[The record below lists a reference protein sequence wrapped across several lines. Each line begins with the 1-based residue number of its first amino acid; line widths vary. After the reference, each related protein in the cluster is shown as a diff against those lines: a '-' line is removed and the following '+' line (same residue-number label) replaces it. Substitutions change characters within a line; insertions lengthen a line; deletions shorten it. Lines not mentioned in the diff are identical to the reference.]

1 MPFFPKPRRRPAP
14 ADAGISTTDAAP
26 RPFRPHP
33 ATGTQPAGRPRFL
46 RGERNESPFRDD
58 RPRRE
63 DRPRDGRRPAGDF
76 PRAGRPAERRDAR
89 PGSRPRNEAL
99 QDPWVDG
106 QPRFLPMSRAE
117 MQALGWKELDVLLV
131 NGDAYVDHPAF
142 GPVLLGRWLVAHG
155 FRVGIVAQPR
165 WQSPDDLLVMGRPR
179 LFVGVSAGAL
189 DSMLAHY
196 TAFRKKRHDDAYT
209 PGGKAGARPNRAC
222 LVYANL
228 ARQAFPGLPVILGG
242 IEASLRRTTH
252 YDFWTDSL
260 RRSILLDA
268 KADLLIYGM
277 GELAMLECARRLAEG
292 KSLHGIDGTA
302 WLARV
307 DENNVPVDL
316 PEEWLDLPRM
326 QLPSHEAVQAEATE
340 LLRLTQMLEQ
350 QVHRQNAWAQQMVGD
365 RALVLAPPA
374 RPLTTEEMDQIY
386 ALPYARSAHPR
397 YREPIPADEMLR
409 TSITSHRGCGGGCS
423 FCSLALHQGRRI
435 SSRSQGS
442 ILAEARKL
450 VAQSRRG
457 QVAIS
462 DVGGP
467 TANMWQAHCA
477 LDDATAAK
485 AEPGARPSSRC
496 RRSSCCYPTV
506 CKSFI
511 TPQMQHVGL
520 LREVAA
526 LPGVRQVRVAS
537 GVRADLALNDP
548 EALAAYTGEFTG
560 GQLKVAPEHCA
571 ARVLDLM
578 RKPGMEVFEAFLQSF
593 VEQSR
598 LAGREQYVVPYM
610 MSAFPG
616 CTDEDMHELARWL
629 QQRHWSPQ
637 QTQCFIPTPGSI
649 ATAMYY
655 CGRNEDGEEIYVARS
670 DADRLRQHRILMPD
684 FGRMPEHG
692 SHAGTEDAGEG
703 HPRGPRRENTTERW
717 RDERRSA
724 DGLAPRHEGRRDFRE
739 DRKPPFSAAA
749 ADDDGQPFRKE
760 GFRPRNFHDRD
771 GSEGQ
776 DERKRRAPFARFND
790 EREGA
795 PRRDFRRP
803 DRDGFRKP
811 AFRQDADKPFR
822 PRPFPDAARDGDEAP
837 QTRPSFRRDGQDERP
852 FRPRGDRF
860 VNRDGEEGQRPFRP
874 RPVPAA
880 AAGDDGQPFRKE
892 GLRPRRFHDRDGH
905 EGQDG
910 WKRPRSFARFD
921 DEREGAPRRDF
932 RRPDRDGFRKPSFRQ
947 DADKPFRP
955 RPFPDAARDG
965 GEAPQDRPAFRRDGQ
980 DERPFRPRGDRF
992 MDRDGEE
999 GQRPFRPRPVPAAAA
1014 DDDGQPFRKDGFRP
1028 RRFHD
1033 RDGHEGQDGWKRPR
1047 SLARFDN
1054 EQDEA
1059 PRRDFR
1065 RPERDGFRK
1074 PAFRQDADKP
1084 FRPRPF
1090 PDAPRDGDEAPQAR
1104 PAFRRDG
1111 QGDRPFRPRGDRFV
1125 SRDGEEG
1132 QRPFRP
1138 RRDDDGR
1145 SFRKDG
1151 FRPRNFHDRDGSEGQ
1166 DERKRRAPFP
1176 RFDDGQGGA
1185 PQRDFR
1191 RPERDGFRKPGFRQ
1205 DADKPFRKNAFRRDG
1220 KPAFGARRRDRGFDG
1235 PALNDD
1241 EE

>member
-14 ADAGISTTDAAP
+14 ADTDISTTDAAP
-26 RPFRPHP
+26 RPFRPRP
-33 ATGTQPAGRPRFL
+33 ATGTQPADRPRFQ
-46 RGERNESPFRDD
+46 REERNEFSSRDD

-63 DRPRDGRRPAGDF
+63 DRPRDGRRPAGAF
-76 PRAGRPAERRDAR
+76 PRAGRPADRRDAR
-89 PGSRPRNEAL
+89 PGSRSRNEAF

-302 WLARV
+302 WLAKV

-374 RPLTTEEMDQIY
+374 RPLTTEEMDKIY
-386 ALPYARSAHPR
+386 ALPYARAAHPR

-435 SSRSQGS
+435 SSRSQES

-477 LDDATAAK
+477 LDDATSAK

-629 QQRHWSPQ
+629 QERHWSPQ

-684 FGRMPEHG
+684 FGRMPERG
-692 SHAGTEDAGEG
+692 GHADAEDAGEG
-703 HPRGPRRENTTERW
+703 HHREPRRENTTERW

-739 DRKPPFSAAA
+739 DRKPPF
-749 ADDDGQPFRKE
+749 
-760 GFRPRNFHDRD
+760 PRFD
-771 GSEGQ
+771 
-776 DERKRRAPFARFND
+776 D
-790 EREGA
+790 ERESA
-795 PRRDFRRP
+795 PRRDFRHP

-811 AFRQDADKPFR
+811 GFRQDVDKPFR

-837 QTRPSFRRDGQDERP
+837 QARPSFRRDGQDERPFRPRRDDEGQPFRKDGFRPRRFNDRDGSEGQDAWKRPRPFARFDDEQDEAPRRDFRRPDRDGFRKPGFRQDADKPFRPRPFPDAAHDGDEAPQARPSFRRDGQDERP

-860 VNRDGEEGQRPFRP
+860 VDRDGEEARRPFRP
-874 RPVPAA
+874 RRDD
-880 AAGDDGQPFRKE
+880 DDGRPFRKD
-892 GLRPRRFHDRDGH
+892 GFRPRRFNDRDGN
-905 EGQDG
+905 EGQDA
-910 WKRPRSFARFD
+910 WKRPRPFARFD
-921 DEREGAPRRDF
+921 DEQDEAPRRDF
-932 RRPDRDGFRKPSFRQ
+932 RRPDRDGFRKPGFRQ

-955 RPFPDAARDG
+955 RPFPDAAHDG
-965 GEAPQDRPAFRRDGQ
+965 DEAPQARPSFRRDGQ

-992 MDRDGEE
+992 VDRDGEE
-999 GQRPFRPRPVPAAAA
+999 ARRPFRPRR
-1014 DDDGQPFRKDGFRP
+1014 DDEGRPFRKDGFRP
-1028 RRFHD
+1028 RRFND
-1033 RDGHEGQDGWKRPR
+1033 RDGNEGQDGQKRRAPFP
-1047 SLARFDN
+1047 RFD
-1054 EQDEA
+1054 DEREGA

-1074 PAFRQDADKP
+1074 
-1084 FRPRPF
+1084 
-1090 PDAPRDGDEAPQAR
+1090 
-1104 PAFRRDG
+1104 
-1111 QGDRPFRPRGDRFV
+1111 
-1125 SRDGEEG
+1125 S
-1132 QRPFRP
+1132 
-1138 RRDDDGR
+1138 
-1145 SFRKDG
+1145 
-1151 FRPRNFHDRDGSEGQ
+1151 
-1166 DERKRRAPFP
+1166 
-1176 RFDDGQGGA
+1176 
-1185 PQRDFR
+1185 
-1191 RPERDGFRKPGFRQ
+1191 GFRQ
-1205 DADKPFRKNAFRRDG
+1205 DADKPFHKNTFRRDG
-1220 KPAFGARRRDRGFDG
+1220 KPAFGSRRRDRGFDG

>member
-14 ADAGISTTDAAP
+14 ADTDISTTDAAP
-26 RPFRPHP
+26 RPFRPRP
-33 ATGTQPAGRPRFL
+33 ATGTQPADHPRFQ
-46 RGERNESPFRDD
+46 REERNEFSSRDD

-63 DRPRDGRRPAGDF
+63 DRPRDGRRPAGAF
-76 PRAGRPAERRDAR
+76 PRAGRPADRRDAR
-89 PGSRPRNEAL
+89 PGSRSRNEAF

-302 WLARV
+302 WLAKV

-365 RALVLAPPA
+365 HALVLAPPA
-374 RPLTTEEMDQIY
+374 RPLTTEEMDKIY
-386 ALPYARSAHPR
+386 ALPYARAAHPR

-435 SSRSQGS
+435 SSRSQES

-477 LDDATAAK
+477 LDDATSAK

-629 QQRHWSPQ
+629 QERHWSPQ

-684 FGRMPEHG
+684 FGRMPERG
-692 SHAGTEDAGEG
+692 GHADAEDAGEG
-703 HPRGPRRENTTERW
+703 HHREPRRENTTERW

-724 DGLAPRHEGRRDFRE
+724 DGLAPRNEGRRDFR
-739 DRKPPFSAAA
+739 
-749 ADDDGQPFRKE
+749 
-760 GFRPRNFHDRD
+760 H
-771 GSEGQ
+771 
-776 DERKRRAPFARFND
+776 
-790 EREGA
+790 
-795 PRRDFRRP
+795 P

-811 AFRQDADKPFR
+811 GFRQDVDKPFR

-837 QTRPSFRRDGQDERP
+837 QARPSFRRAGQDERPFRPRGDRFVDREGEEGRRPFRPRRDDEGQPFRKDGFRPRRFNDSDGSEGQDAWKRPRPFARFDDEQEGAPRRDFRHPDRDGFRKPGFRQDADKPFRPRPFPDASRDGDEAPQARPSFRRDGQDERP

-860 VNRDGEEGQRPFRP
+860 VDRDGEEARRPFRP
-874 RPVPAA
+874 RRD
-880 AAGDDGQPFRKE
+880 DDGRPFRKD
-892 GLRPRRFHDRDGH
+892 GFRPRRFNDRDGN
-905 EGQDG
+905 EGQDA
-910 WKRPRSFARFD
+910 WKRPRPFARFD
-921 DEREGAPRRDF
+921 DEQEGAPRRDF
-932 RRPDRDGFRKPSFRQ
+932 RHPDRDGFRKPGFRQ

-955 RPFPDAARDG
+955 RPFPDASRDG
-965 GEAPQDRPAFRRDGQ
+965 DEAPQARPSFRRDGQ

-992 MDRDGEE
+992 VDRDGEE
-999 GQRPFRPRPVPAAAA
+999 ARRPFRPRH
-1014 DDDGQPFRKDGFRP
+1014 DDEGRPFRKDGFRP
-1028 RRFHD
+1028 RRFND
-1033 RDGHEGQDGWKRPR
+1033 RDGNEGQDG
-1047 SLARFDN
+1047 
-1054 EQDEA
+1054 Q
-1059 PRRDFR
+1059 
-1065 RPERDGFRK
+1065 
-1074 PAFRQDADKP
+1074 
-1084 FRPRPF
+1084 
-1090 PDAPRDGDEAPQAR
+1090 
-1104 PAFRRDG
+1104 
-1111 QGDRPFRPRGDRFV
+1111 
-1125 SRDGEEG
+1125 
-1132 QRPFRP
+1132 
-1138 RRDDDGR
+1138 
-1145 SFRKDG
+1145 
-1151 FRPRNFHDRDGSEGQ
+1151 
-1166 DERKRRAPFP
+1166 KRRAPFP
-1176 RFDDGQGGA
+1176 RFDDEREGA
-1185 PQRDFR
+1185 PRRDFR

-1205 DADKPFRKNAFRRDG
+1205 DADKPFRKNSFRRDG
-1220 KPAFGARRRDRGFDG
+1220 KPAFGSRRRDRDFDG
-1235 PALNDD
+1235 PALNHD

>member
-14 ADAGISTTDAAP
+14 ADTDISTTDAAP
-26 RPFRPHP
+26 RPFRPRP
-33 ATGTQPAGRPRFL
+33 ATGTQPADRSRFQ
-46 RGERNESPFRDD
+46 REERNEFSSRDD

-63 DRPRDGRRPAGDF
+63 DRPRDGRRPAGAF
-76 PRAGRPAERRDAR
+76 PRAGRPADRRDAR
-89 PGSRPRNEAL
+89 PGSRSRNEAF

-302 WLARV
+302 WLAKV
-307 DENNVPVDL
+307 DEDNVPVDL

-374 RPLTTEEMDQIY
+374 RPLTTEEMDKIY
-386 ALPYARSAHPR
+386 ALPYARAAHPR

-435 SSRSQGS
+435 SSRSQES

-477 LDDATAAK
+477 LDDATSAK

-629 QQRHWSPQ
+629 QERHWSPQ

-684 FGRMPEHG
+684 FGRMPERG
-692 SHAGTEDAGEG
+692 GHADAEDAGEG
-703 HPRGPRRENTTERW
+703 HHREPRRENTTERW

-724 DGLAPRHEGRRDFRE
+724 DGLASRHEGRRDFRE
-739 DRKPPFSAAA
+739 DRKPPFPRFDDERESAPRRDFRHPDRDGFRKPGFRQDVDKPFRPRPFPDAA
-749 ADDDGQPFRKE
+749 RDGDEAPQARPSFRRDGQDERPFRPRGDRFVDREGEEGRRPFRPRRDDEGQPFRKD
-760 GFRPRNFHDRD
+760 GFRPRRFNDRD

-776 DERKRRAPFARFND
+776 DAWKRPRPFARFDD
-790 EREGA
+790 EQDEA

-811 AFRQDADKPFR
+811 GFRQDADKPFR

-837 QTRPSFRRDGQDERP
+837 QARPSFRRDGQDERPFRPRGDRFVDREGEEGRRPFRPRRDDDGQPFRKDGFRPRRFNDRDGNEGQDAWKRPRPFARFDDEQDEAPRRDFRRPDRDGFRKPGFRQDADKPFRPRPFPDAARDGDEAPQARPSFRRDGQDERP

-860 VNRDGEEGQRPFRP
+860 VNRDGEEARRSFRPRHDDEGRPFRK
-874 RPVPAA
+874 
-880 AAGDDGQPFRKE
+880 DDF
-892 GLRPRRFHDRDGH
+892 RPRRFNDRDGN

-910 WKRPRSFARFD
+910 QKRRAPFPRFD

-932 RRPDRDGFRKPSFRQ
+932 RRP
-947 DADKPFRP
+947 
-955 RPFPDAARDG
+955 
-965 GEAPQDRPAFRRDGQ
+965 
-980 DERPFRPRGDRF
+980 
-992 MDRDGEE
+992 
-999 GQRPFRPRPVPAAAA
+999 
-1014 DDDGQPFRKDGFRP
+1014 
-1028 RRFHD
+1028 
-1033 RDGHEGQDGWKRPR
+1033 
-1047 SLARFDN
+1047 
-1054 EQDEA
+1054 
-1059 PRRDFR
+1059 
-1065 RPERDGFRK
+1065 ERDGF
-1074 PAFRQDADKP
+1074 
-1084 FRPRPF
+1084 
-1090 PDAPRDGDEAPQAR
+1090 G
-1104 PAFRRDG
+1104 
-1111 QGDRPFRPRGDRFV
+1111 
-1125 SRDGEEG
+1125 
-1132 QRPFRP
+1132 
-1138 RRDDDGR
+1138 
-1145 SFRKDG
+1145 
-1151 FRPRNFHDRDGSEGQ
+1151 
-1166 DERKRRAPFP
+1166 
-1176 RFDDGQGGA
+1176 
-1185 PQRDFR
+1185 
-1191 RPERDGFRKPGFRQ
+1191 KPGFRQ
-1205 DADKPFRKNAFRRDG
+1205 DADKPFRKNSFRRDG
-1220 KPAFGARRRDRGFDG
+1220 KPAFGSRRRDRGFDG

>member
-14 ADAGISTTDAAP
+14 ADTDISTTDAAP
-26 RPFRPHP
+26 RPFRPRP
-33 ATGTQPAGRPRFL
+33 ATGTQPADRSRFQC
-46 RGERNESPFRDD
+46 EKRNEFSSRDD

-63 DRPRDGRRPAGDF
+63 DRPRDGRRPAGAF
-76 PRAGRPAERRDAR
+76 PRAGRPADRRDAR
-89 PGSRPRNEAL
+89 PGSRSRNEAF

-302 WLARV
+302 WLAKV

-374 RPLTTEEMDQIY
+374 RPLTTEEMDKIY
-386 ALPYARSAHPR
+386 ALPYARAAHPR

-435 SSRSQGS
+435 SSRSQES

-477 LDDATAAK
+477 LDDATSAK

-629 QQRHWSPQ
+629 QERHWSPQ

-684 FGRMPEHG
+684 FGRMPERG
-692 SHAGTEDAGEG
+692 GHADAEDAGEG
-703 HPRGPRRENTTERW
+703 HRREPRRENTTERW

-724 DGLAPRHEGRRDFRE
+724 DGLASRHEGRRDFRE
-739 DRKPPFSAAA
+739 DRKPPFPRFDDERESAPRRDFRHPDRDGFRKPGFRQDVDKPFRPRPFPDAA
-749 ADDDGQPFRKE
+749 RDGDEAPQARPSFRRDGQDERPFRPRGDRFVDREGEEARRPFRPRRDDDDGRPFRKD
-760 GFRPRNFHDRD
+760 GFRPRRFNDSD

-776 DERKRRAPFARFND
+776 DAWKRPRPFARFDD
-790 EREGA
+790 EQDEA

-811 AFRQDADKPFR
+811 GFRQDADKPFR

-837 QTRPSFRRDGQDERP
+837 QARPSFRRDGQDERP

-860 VNRDGEEGQRPFRP
+860 VDRDGEEARRPFRP
-874 RPVPAA
+874 RRD
-880 AAGDDGQPFRKE
+880 DDGQPFRKD
-892 GLRPRRFHDRDGH
+892 GFRPRRFNDRDGS
-905 EGQDG
+905 EGQDA
-910 WKRPRSFARFD
+910 WKRPRPFARFD
-921 DEREGAPRRDF
+921 DEQDEAPRRDF
-932 RRPDRDGFRKPSFRQ
+932 RRPDRDGFRKPGFRQ

-965 GEAPQDRPAFRRDGQ
+965 DEAPQARPSFRRDGQ

-992 MDRDGEE
+992 VDRDGEE
-999 GQRPFRPRPVPAAAA
+999 ARRPFRPRR
-1014 DDDGQPFRKDGFRP
+1014 DDEGRPFRKDGFRP
-1028 RRFHD
+1028 RRFND
-1033 RDGHEGQDGWKRPR
+1033 RDGNEGQDGP
-1047 SLARFDN
+1047 
-1054 EQDEA
+1054 
-1059 PRRDFR
+1059 
-1065 RPERDGFRK
+1065 
-1074 PAFRQDADKP
+1074 
-1084 FRPRPF
+1084 
-1090 PDAPRDGDEAPQAR
+1090 
-1104 PAFRRDG
+1104 
-1111 QGDRPFRPRGDRFV
+1111 
-1125 SRDGEEG
+1125 
-1132 QRPFRP
+1132 
-1138 RRDDDGR
+1138 
-1145 SFRKDG
+1145 
-1151 FRPRNFHDRDGSEGQ
+1151 
-1166 DERKRRAPFP
+1166 KRRAPFP
-1176 RFDDGQGGA
+1176 RFDDEREGA
-1185 PQRDFR
+1185 PRRDFR

-1205 DADKPFRKNAFRRDG
+1205 DADKPFRKNSFRRDG
-1220 KPAFGARRRDRGFDG
+1220 KPAFGSRRRDRGFDG

>member
-33 ATGTQPAGRPRFL
+33 ATGTQPAGRPRFQ
-46 RGERNESPFRDD
+46 RGERHESPFRDD

-89 PGSRPRNEAL
+89 PGSRSRNEAL

-209 PGGKAGARPNRAC
+209 PGGRAGARPNRAC

-302 WLARV
+302 WLAKV

-511 TPQMQHVGL
+511 TPQMQHVSL

-655 CGRNEDGEEIYVARS
+655 CGRNEAGEEIYVARS

-692 SHAGTEDAGEG
+692 SHAGAEDAGEG

-724 DGLAPRHEGRRDFRE
+724 DGLARRHEGRRDFRE
-739 DRKPPFSAAA
+739 DRQPPFSTAA
-749 ADDDGQPFRKE
+749 ADDDGQPFRKD
-760 GFRPRNFHDRD
+760 GFRTRRFHDRD
-771 GSEGQ
+771 GDKGR
-776 DERKRRAPFARFND
+776 DAWRRPRPFARFDD
-790 EREGA
+790 EQDEA
-795 PRRDFRRP
+795 PRRDFRHP

-811 AFRQDADKPFR
+811 AFRQDADKTSGPVPSPMPPETVTGPRR
-822 PRPFPDAARDGDEAP
+822 PGPRSVRMPRKGVPSGPVATVSWTAMGKKASVPSGRAPSPRLLRTTPASLSARTASVLGTSTTATP
-837 QTRPSFRRDGQDERP
+837 AKARTNGNAVRPSPASMTSRTKPPAVISADPSATASASTLSGRMPTSPSGPVATVSWTAMGKKASVPFGRAPSPRLLRTTPASLSARTASVPGTSTTATPAKARTNGNAVRP
-852 FRPRGDRF
+852 SPASMASRMRPPAATSAAPNATAFASPPSGRMPTSPSG
-860 VNRDGEEGQRPFRP
+860 
-874 RPVPAA
+874 PVPSLMPH
-880 AAGDDGQPFRKE
+880 GMMV
-892 GLRPRRFHDRDGH
+892 RPRRPG
-905 EGQDG
+905 
-910 WKRPRSFARFD
+910 PRSARMP
-921 DEREGAPRRDF
+921 RKGVPSGPVATVSWTAMGKKASVLSGRAPSLRLLRTTTASLSARRVSVPGASMTATATKGRTN
-932 RRPDRDGFRKPSFRQ
+932 GS
-947 DADKPFRP
+947 
-955 RPFPDAARDG
+955 
-965 GEAPQDRPAFRRDGQ
+965 
-980 DERPFRPRGDRF
+980 
-992 MDRDGEE
+992 
-999 GQRPFRPRPVPAAAA
+999 VPAPLPASMTGRTRPPAATSA
-1014 DDDGQPFRKDGFRP
+1014 DPSATAFASPASGRMRTSPSARTPSAGTASP
-1028 RRFHD
+1028 PSAPAV
-1033 RDGHEGQDGWKRPR
+1033 GTR
-1047 SLARFDN
+1047 SLT
-1054 EQDEA
+1054 
-1059 PRRDFR
+1059 
-1065 RPERDGFRK
+1065 
-1074 PAFRQDADKP
+1074 
-1084 FRPRPF
+1084 
-1090 PDAPRDGDEAPQAR
+1090 
-1104 PAFRRDG
+1104 
-1111 QGDRPFRPRGDRFV
+1111 
-1125 SRDGEEG
+1125 
-1132 QRPFRP
+1132 
-1138 RRDDDGR
+1138 
-1145 SFRKDG
+1145 
-1151 FRPRNFHDRDGSEGQ
+1151 
-1166 DERKRRAPFP
+1166 
-1176 RFDDGQGGA
+1176 
-1185 PQRDFR
+1185 
-1191 RPERDGFRKPGFRQ
+1191 
-1205 DADKPFRKNAFRRDG
+1205 
-1220 KPAFGARRRDRGFDG
+1220 ARR
-1235 PALNDD
+1235 
-1241 EE
+1241 

>member
-14 ADAGISTTDAAP
+14 ADTDISTTDAAP
-26 RPFRPHP
+26 RPFRPRP
-33 ATGTQPAGRPRFL
+33 ATGTQPADRPRFQ
-46 RGERNESPFRDD
+46 REERNEFSSRDD

-63 DRPRDGRRPAGDF
+63 DRPRDGRRSAGAF
-76 PRAGRPAERRDAR
+76 PRAGRPADRRDAR
-89 PGSRPRNEAL
+89 PGSRSRNEAF

-302 WLARV
+302 WLAKV

-374 RPLTTEEMDQIY
+374 RPLTTEEMDKIY
-386 ALPYARSAHPR
+386 ALPYARAAHPR

-435 SSRSQGS
+435 SSRSQES

-477 LDDATAAK
+477 LDDATSAK

-629 QQRHWSPQ
+629 QERHWSPQ

-655 CGRNEDGEEIYVARS
+655 CGRNEHGEEIYVARS

-684 FGRMPEHG
+684 FGRMPERG
-692 SHAGTEDAGEG
+692 GHADAEDASEG
-703 HPRGPRRENTTERW
+703 HHREPRRENTTERW

-724 DGLAPRHEGRRDFRE
+724 DGLASRHEGRRDFRE
-739 DRKPPFSAAA
+739 DRKPPFPRFDDERESAPRRDFRHPDRDGFRKPGFRQDVDKPFRPRPFPDAA
-749 ADDDGQPFRKE
+749 RDGDDAPQARPSFRRDGQDERPFRPRGDRFVDRDGEEARRPFRPRRDDEGQPFRKD
-760 GFRPRNFHDRD
+760 GFRPRRFNDRD

-776 DERKRRAPFARFND
+776 DAWKRPRPFARFDD
-790 EREGA
+790 EQEGA

-803 DRDGFRKP
+803 DRDGFRKLG
-811 AFRQDADKPFR
+811 FRQDADKPFR

-837 QTRPSFRRDGQDERP
+837 QARPSFRRDGQDERPFRPRGDRFVDRDGEEARRPFRPRRDDDGQPFRKDGFRPRRFNDSDGGEGQDAWKPPRPFARFDDEQEGAPRRDFRRPDRDGFRKPGFRQDAAKPFRPRPFPDAARDGDEAPQARPSFRRDGQDERP

-860 VNRDGEEGQRPFRP
+860 VNRDGEEARRPFRP
-874 RPVPAA
+874 R
-880 AAGDDGQPFRKE
+880 R
-892 GLRPRRFHDRDGH
+892 
-905 EGQDG
+905 
-910 WKRPRSFARFD
+910 D
-921 DEREGAPRRDF
+921 DEGR
-932 RRPDRDGFRKPSFRQ
+932 
-947 DADKPFRP
+947 
-955 RPFPDAARDG
+955 
-965 GEAPQDRPAFRRDGQ
+965 
-980 DERPFRPRGDRF
+980 
-992 MDRDGEE
+992 
-999 GQRPFRPRPVPAAAA
+999 
-1014 DDDGQPFRKDGFRP
+1014 PFRKDGFRP
-1028 RRFHD
+1028 RRFND
-1033 RDGHEGQDGWKRPR
+1033 SDGNEGQDG
-1047 SLARFDN
+1047 
-1054 EQDEA
+1054 Q
-1059 PRRDFR
+1059 
-1065 RPERDGFRK
+1065 
-1074 PAFRQDADKP
+1074 
-1084 FRPRPF
+1084 
-1090 PDAPRDGDEAPQAR
+1090 
-1104 PAFRRDG
+1104 
-1111 QGDRPFRPRGDRFV
+1111 
-1125 SRDGEEG
+1125 
-1132 QRPFRP
+1132 
-1138 RRDDDGR
+1138 
-1145 SFRKDG
+1145 
-1151 FRPRNFHDRDGSEGQ
+1151 
-1166 DERKRRAPFP
+1166 KRRAPFP
-1176 RFDDGQGGA
+1176 RFDDERDGA
-1185 PQRDFR
+1185 PRRDFR

-1205 DADKPFRKNAFRRDG
+1205 DADKPFRKNTFRRDG
-1220 KPAFGARRRDRGFDG
+1220 KPAFGSRRRDRGFDG

>member
-14 ADAGISTTDAAP
+14 ADTDISTTDAAP
-26 RPFRPHP
+26 RPFRPRP
-33 ATGTQPAGRPRFL
+33 ATGTQPADRPRFQ
-46 RGERNESPFRDD
+46 REERNEFSSRDD

-63 DRPRDGRRPAGDF
+63 DRPRDGRRPAGAF
-76 PRAGRPAERRDAR
+76 PRAGRPADRRDAR
-89 PGSRPRNEAL
+89 PGSRSRNEAF

-165 WQSPDDLLVMGRPR
+165 WQSPDDLLVVGRPR

-302 WLARV
+302 WLAKV

-374 RPLTTEEMDQIY
+374 RPLTTEEMDKIY
-386 ALPYARSAHPR
+386 ALPYARAAHPR

-435 SSRSQGS
+435 SSRSQES

-477 LDDATAAK
+477 LDDATSAK

-629 QQRHWSPQ
+629 QERHWSPQ

-684 FGRMPEHG
+684 FGRMPERG
-692 SHAGTEDAGEG
+692 GHADAEDAGEG
-703 HPRGPRRENTTERW
+703 HHREPRRENTTERW

-724 DGLAPRHEGRRDFRE
+724 DGLAPRNEGRRDFRE
-739 DRKPPFSAAA
+739 DRKPPFPRFDDERESAPRRDFRHPDRDGFRKPGFRQDADKPFRPRPFPDAA
-749 ADDDGQPFRKE
+749 RNGDEAPQAHPSFRRDGQDERPFRPRGDRFVDREGEEARRPFRPRRDDDDGRPFRKD
-760 GFRPRNFHDRD
+760 GFRPRRFNDRD
-771 GSEGQ
+771 GNEGQ
-776 DERKRRAPFARFND
+776 DAWKRPRPFARFDD
-790 EREGA
+790 EQDEA

-811 AFRQDADKPFR
+811 GFRQDADKPFR

-837 QTRPSFRRDGQDERP
+837 QARPSFRRDGQDERP

-860 VNRDGEEGQRPFRP
+860 VDRDGEEGRRPFRP
-874 RPVPAA
+874 RR
-880 AAGDDGQPFRKE
+880 DDEGQPFRKD
-892 GLRPRRFHDRDGH
+892 GFRPRRFNDRDGS
-905 EGQDG
+905 EGQDA
-910 WKRPRSFARFD
+910 WKRPRPFARFD
-921 DEREGAPRRDF
+921 DEQDEAPRRDF
-932 RRPDRDGFRKPSFRQ
+932 RRPDRDGFRKPGFRQ

-955 RPFPDAARDG
+955 RPFPDAAHDG
-965 GEAPQDRPAFRRDGQ
+965 DEAPQARPSFRRDGQ
-980 DERPFRPRGDRF
+980 DERPFRPR
-992 MDRDGEE
+992 RDDE
-999 GQRPFRPRPVPAAAA
+999 GR
-1014 DDDGQPFRKDGFRP
+1014 PFRKDGFRP
-1028 RRFHD
+1028 RRFND
-1033 RDGHEGQDGWKRPR
+1033 RDGNEGQDG
-1047 SLARFDN
+1047 
-1054 EQDEA
+1054 Q
-1059 PRRDFR
+1059 
-1065 RPERDGFRK
+1065 
-1074 PAFRQDADKP
+1074 
-1084 FRPRPF
+1084 
-1090 PDAPRDGDEAPQAR
+1090 
-1104 PAFRRDG
+1104 
-1111 QGDRPFRPRGDRFV
+1111 
-1125 SRDGEEG
+1125 
-1132 QRPFRP
+1132 
-1138 RRDDDGR
+1138 
-1145 SFRKDG
+1145 
-1151 FRPRNFHDRDGSEGQ
+1151 
-1166 DERKRRAPFP
+1166 KRRAPFP
-1176 RFDDGQGGA
+1176 RFDDEREGA
-1185 PQRDFR
+1185 PRRDFR

-1205 DADKPFRKNAFRRDG
+1205 DADKPFHKNTFRRDG
-1220 KPAFGARRRDRGFDG
+1220 KPAFGSRRRDRGFDG

>member
-1 MPFFPKPRRRPAP
+1 
-14 ADAGISTTDAAP
+14 
-26 RPFRPHP
+26 
-33 ATGTQPAGRPRFL
+33 
-46 RGERNESPFRDD
+46 
-58 RPRRE
+58 
-63 DRPRDGRRPAGDF
+63 
-76 PRAGRPAERRDAR
+76 
-89 PGSRPRNEAL
+89 
-99 QDPWVDG
+99 
-106 QPRFLPMSRAE
+106 MSRAE

-302 WLARV
+302 WLAKV

-374 RPLTTEEMDQIY
+374 RPLTTEEMDKIY
-386 ALPYARSAHPR
+386 ALPYARAAHPR

-435 SSRSQGS
+435 SSRSQES

-477 LDDATAAK
+477 LDDATSAK

-629 QQRHWSPQ
+629 QERHWSPQ

-684 FGRMPEHG
+684 FGRMPERG
-692 SHAGTEDAGEG
+692 GHADAEDASEG
-703 HPRGPRRENTTERW
+703 HHREPRRENTTERW

-739 DRKPPFSAAA
+739 DRKPPF
-749 ADDDGQPFRKE
+749 
-760 GFRPRNFHDRD
+760 PRFD
-771 GSEGQ
+771 
-776 DERKRRAPFARFND
+776 D
-790 EREGA
+790 ERESA
-795 PRRDFRRP
+795 PRRDFRHP

-811 AFRQDADKPFR
+811 GFRQDVDKPFR

-837 QTRPSFRRDGQDERP
+837 QARPSFRRDGQDERP

-860 VNRDGEEGQRPFRP
+860 VDREGEEGRRPFRP
-874 RPVPAA
+874 RRDDDDGQPFRKDGFRPRRFNDRDGNEGQDAWKRPRPFARFDDEQDEAPRRDFRRPDRDGFRKPGFRQDADKPFRPRPFPDAA
-880 AAGDDGQPFRKE
+880 HDGDEAPQARPSFRRDGQDERPFRPRGDRFVDRDGEEARRPFRPRRDDDGQPFRKE
-892 GLRPRRFHDRDGH
+892 DGFRPRRFNDRNGN
-905 EGQDG
+905 EGQDA
-910 WKRPRSFARFD
+910 WKRPRPFARFD
-921 DEREGAPRRDF
+921 DEQEGAPRRDF
-932 RRPDRDGFRKPSFRQ
+932 RRPDRDGFRKPGFRQ

-955 RPFPDAARDG
+955 RPFPDAAHDG
-965 GEAPQDRPAFRRDGQ
+965 DEAPQARPSFRRDGQ

-992 MDRDGEE
+992 VDRDGEE
-999 GQRPFRPRPVPAAAA
+999 ARRPFRPRR
-1014 DDDGQPFRKDGFRP
+1014 DDEGRPFRKDGFRP
-1028 RRFHD
+1028 RRFND
-1033 RDGHEGQDGWKRPR
+1033 RDGNEGQDG
-1047 SLARFDN
+1047 
-1054 EQDEA
+1054 Q
-1059 PRRDFR
+1059 
-1065 RPERDGFRK
+1065 
-1074 PAFRQDADKP
+1074 
-1084 FRPRPF
+1084 
-1090 PDAPRDGDEAPQAR
+1090 
-1104 PAFRRDG
+1104 
-1111 QGDRPFRPRGDRFV
+1111 
-1125 SRDGEEG
+1125 
-1132 QRPFRP
+1132 
-1138 RRDDDGR
+1138 
-1145 SFRKDG
+1145 
-1151 FRPRNFHDRDGSEGQ
+1151 
-1166 DERKRRAPFP
+1166 KRRAPFP
-1176 RFDDGQGGA
+1176 RFDDERDGA
-1185 PQRDFR
+1185 PRRDFR

-1205 DADKPFRKNAFRRDG
+1205 DADKPFRKNSFRRDG
-1220 KPAFGARRRDRGFDG
+1220 KPAFGSRRRDRGFDG

>member
-14 ADAGISTTDAAP
+14 ADTDISTTDAAP
-26 RPFRPHP
+26 RPFRPRP
-33 ATGTQPAGRPRFL
+33 ATGTQPADRPRFQ
-46 RGERNESPFRDD
+46 REEHNEFSSRDD

-63 DRPRDGRRPAGDF
+63 DRPRDGRRPAGAF
-76 PRAGRPAERRDAR
+76 PRAGRPADRRDAR
-89 PGSRPRNEAL
+89 PGSRSRNEAF
-99 QDPWVDG
+99 QAPWVDG

-302 WLARV
+302 WLAKV

-374 RPLTTEEMDQIY
+374 RPLTTEEMDKIY
-386 ALPYARSAHPR
+386 ALPYARAAHPR

-435 SSRSQGS
+435 SSRSQES
-442 ILAEARKL
+442 IMAEARKL

-477 LDDATAAK
+477 LDDATSAK

-629 QQRHWSPQ
+629 QERHWSPQ

-684 FGRMPEHG
+684 FGRMPERG
-692 SHAGTEDAGEG
+692 GHADAEDAGEG
-703 HPRGPRRENTTERW
+703 HRREPRRENTTERW

-739 DRKPPFSAAA
+739 DRKPPFPRFDDERESAPRRDFRHPDRDGFRKPGFRQDVDKPFRPRPFPDAA
-749 ADDDGQPFRKE
+749 RDGDEAPQARPSFRRDGQDERPFRPRGDRFVDREGEEGRRPFRPRRDDDDGQPFRKD
-760 GFRPRNFHDRD
+760 GFRPRRFNDRD
-771 GSEGQ
+771 GNEGQ
-776 DERKRRAPFARFND
+776 DAWKRPRPFARFDD
-790 EREGA
+790 EQDEA

-811 AFRQDADKPFR
+811 GFRQDADKPFR

-837 QTRPSFRRDGQDERP
+837 QARPSFRRDAQDERP

-860 VNRDGEEGQRPFRP
+860 VDRDGEEGRRPFRP
-874 RPVPAA
+874 RRD
-880 AAGDDGQPFRKE
+880 DDGQPFRKE
-892 GLRPRRFHDRDGH
+892 DGFRPRRFNDRNGN
-905 EGQDG
+905 EGQDA
-910 WKRPRSFARFD
+910 WKRPRPFARFD
-921 DEREGAPRRDF
+921 DEQEGAPRRDF
-932 RRPDRDGFRKPSFRQ
+932 RRPDRDGFRKPGFRQ

-965 GEAPQDRPAFRRDGQ
+965 DEAPQARPSFRRDAQ

-992 MDRDGEE
+992 VDRDGEE
-999 GQRPFRPRPVPAAAA
+999 ARRPFRPRR
-1014 DDDGQPFRKDGFRP
+1014 DDEGRPFRKDGFRP
-1028 RRFHD
+1028 RRFND
-1033 RDGHEGQDGWKRPR
+1033 SDGNEGQDG
-1047 SLARFDN
+1047 
-1054 EQDEA
+1054 Q
-1059 PRRDFR
+1059 
-1065 RPERDGFRK
+1065 
-1074 PAFRQDADKP
+1074 
-1084 FRPRPF
+1084 
-1090 PDAPRDGDEAPQAR
+1090 
-1104 PAFRRDG
+1104 
-1111 QGDRPFRPRGDRFV
+1111 
-1125 SRDGEEG
+1125 
-1132 QRPFRP
+1132 
-1138 RRDDDGR
+1138 
-1145 SFRKDG
+1145 
-1151 FRPRNFHDRDGSEGQ
+1151 
-1166 DERKRRAPFP
+1166 KRRAPFP
-1176 RFDDGQGGA
+1176 RFDDEREGA
-1185 PQRDFR
+1185 PRRDFR

-1205 DADKPFRKNAFRRDG
+1205 DADKPFRKNSFRRDG
-1220 KPAFGARRRDRGFDG
+1220 KPAFGSRRRDRGFDG

>member
-14 ADAGISTTDAAP
+14 ADTDISTTDAAP
-26 RPFRPHP
+26 LPFRPRP
-33 ATGTQPAGRPRFL
+33 ATGTQPADRPRFQ
-46 RGERNESPFRDD
+46 REERNEFSSRDD

-63 DRPRDGRRPAGDF
+63 DRPRDGRRPAGAF
-76 PRAGRPAERRDAR
+76 PRAGRPADRRDAR
-89 PGSRPRNEAL
+89 PGSRSRNEAF

-302 WLARV
+302 WLAKV

-374 RPLTTEEMDQIY
+374 RPLTTEEMDKIY
-386 ALPYARSAHPR
+386 ALPYARAAHPR

-435 SSRSQGS
+435 SSRSQES

-477 LDDATAAK
+477 LDDATSAK

-629 QQRHWSPQ
+629 QERHWSPQ

-684 FGRMPEHG
+684 FGRMPERGGHTD
-692 SHAGTEDAGEG
+692 AEDAGEG
-703 HPRGPRRENTTERW
+703 HRREPRLENTTERW

-739 DRKPPFSAAA
+739 DRKPPF
-749 ADDDGQPFRKE
+749 
-760 GFRPRNFHDRD
+760 PRFD
-771 GSEGQ
+771 
-776 DERKRRAPFARFND
+776 D
-790 EREGA
+790 ERESA
-795 PRRDFRRP
+795 PRRDFRHP

-811 AFRQDADKPFR
+811 GFRQDVDKPFR

-837 QTRPSFRRDGQDERP
+837 QARPSFRRDGQDERP

-860 VNRDGEEGQRPFRP
+860 VDREGEEARRPFRP
-874 RPVPAA
+874 RRDD
-880 AAGDDGQPFRKE
+880 DDGRPFRKD
-892 GLRPRRFHDRDGH
+892 GFRPRRFNDRDGN
-905 EGQDG
+905 EGQDA
-910 WKRPRSFARFD
+910 WKRPRPFARFD
-921 DEREGAPRRDF
+921 DEQEGAPRRDFRRPDRDVFRKPGFRQDVDKPFRPRPFPDAARDGDEAPQARPSFRRDGQDERPFRPRGDRFVDRDGEEARRPFRPRRDDEGQPFRKDGFRPRRFNDRDGSEGQDAWKRLRPFARFDDEQDEAPRRDF
-932 RRPDRDGFRKPSFRQ
+932 RRPDRDGFRKPGFRQ

-955 RPFPDAARDG
+955 RPFPDAAHDG
-965 GEAPQDRPAFRRDGQ
+965 DEAPQARPSFRRDGQ

-992 MDRDGEE
+992 VDRDGEE
-999 GQRPFRPRPVPAAAA
+999 ARRPFRPRR
-1014 DDDGQPFRKDGFRP
+1014 DDEGRPFRKDGFRP
-1028 RRFHD
+1028 RRFND
-1033 RDGHEGQDGWKRPR
+1033 RDGNEGQDG
-1047 SLARFDN
+1047 
-1054 EQDEA
+1054 Q
-1059 PRRDFR
+1059 
-1065 RPERDGFRK
+1065 
-1074 PAFRQDADKP
+1074 
-1084 FRPRPF
+1084 
-1090 PDAPRDGDEAPQAR
+1090 
-1104 PAFRRDG
+1104 
-1111 QGDRPFRPRGDRFV
+1111 
-1125 SRDGEEG
+1125 
-1132 QRPFRP
+1132 
-1138 RRDDDGR
+1138 
-1145 SFRKDG
+1145 
-1151 FRPRNFHDRDGSEGQ
+1151 
-1166 DERKRRAPFP
+1166 KRRAPFP
-1176 RFDDGQGGA
+1176 RFDDEREGA
-1185 PQRDFR
+1185 PRRDFR

-1205 DADKPFRKNAFRRDG
+1205 DADKPFHKNTFRRDG
-1220 KPAFGARRRDRGFDG
+1220 KPAFGSRRRDRGFDG

>member
-1 MPFFPKPRRRPAP
+1 MPFFPKPRRRLAP

-33 ATGTQPAGRPRFL
+33 ATGTQPAGRPRFQ

-165 WQSPDDLLVMGRPR
+165 WQSPDDLLIMGRPR

-209 PGGKAGARPNRAC
+209 PGGRAGARPNRAC

-307 DENNVPVDL
+307 DEHNVPVDL

-386 ALPYARSAHPR
+386 ALPYARAAHPR

-511 TPQMQHVGL
+511 TPQMQHVSL

-655 CGRNEDGEEIYVARS
+655 CGRNEAGEEIYVARS

-692 SHAGTEDAGEG
+692 SHAGAEDAGEG
-703 HPRGPRRENTTERW
+703 HPRGPRRKNTTERW

-724 DGLAPRHEGRRDFRE
+724 DGLARRHEGRRPERDGF
-739 DRKPPFSAAA
+739 RKPAFRQDADKPFRPHGDRFMDRNGEEGQRPFRPRPFPAAA
-749 ADDDGQPFRKE
+749 ADDDGQPFRKD

-771 GSEGQ
+771 ASEGQ
-776 DERKRRAPFARFND
+776 DAWKRPRPFARFDD
-790 EREGA
+790 EQDEA
-795 PRRDFRRP
+795 PRREFRRP

-811 AFRQDADKPFR
+811 GFRQDGDKPFR

-837 QTRPSFRRDGQDERP
+837 QARPSFRRDAQDECP

-860 VNRDGEEGQRPFRP
+860 VNRDGEEDRRPFRP
-874 RPVPAA
+874 RRE
-880 AAGDDGQPFRKE
+880 DG
-892 GLRPRRFHDRDGH
+892 
-905 EGQDG
+905 
-910 WKRPRSFARFD
+910 
-921 DEREGAPRRDF
+921 
-932 RRPDRDGFRKPSFRQ
+932 
-947 DADKPFRP
+947 
-955 RPFPDAARDG
+955 
-965 GEAPQDRPAFRRDGQ
+965 
-980 DERPFRPRGDRF
+980 
-992 MDRDGEE
+992 
-999 GQRPFRPRPVPAAAA
+999 
-1014 DDDGQPFRKDGFRP
+1014 GQPFRKDGFRP

-1191 RPERDGFRKPGFRQ
+1191 RPERDGFRKPAFRQ
-1205 DADKPFRKNAFRRDG
+1205 DADKPFRKNTIRRDG

>member
-14 ADAGISTTDAAP
+14 ADTDISTTDAAP
-26 RPFRPHP
+26 RPFRPRP
-33 ATGTQPAGRPRFL
+33 ATGTQPADHPRFQ
-46 RGERNESPFRDD
+46 REERNEFSSRDD

-63 DRPRDGRRPAGDF
+63 DRPRDGRRPAGAF
-76 PRAGRPAERRDAR
+76 PRAGRPADRRDAR
-89 PGSRPRNEAL
+89 PGSRSRNEAF
-99 QDPWVDG
+99 QGPWVDG

-302 WLARV
+302 WLAKV

-374 RPLTTEEMDQIY
+374 RPLTTEEMDKIY
-386 ALPYARSAHPR
+386 ALPYARAAHPR
-397 YREPIPADEMLR
+397 YREPIPADGMLR

-435 SSRSQGS
+435 SSRSQES

-477 LDDATAAK
+477 LDDATSAK

-629 QQRHWSPQ
+629 QERHWSPQ

-684 FGRMPEHG
+684 FGRMPERG
-692 SHAGTEDAGEG
+692 GHADAEDAGEG
-703 HPRGPRRENTTERW
+703 HHREPRRENTTERW

-739 DRKPPFSAAA
+739 DRKPPFPRFDDEREGAPRRDFRHPDRDGFRKPGFRQDVDKPFRPRPFPDAARDGDEA
-749 ADDDGQPFRKE
+749 PQARPSFRRDGQDERPFRPRGDRFVDREGEEGRRPFRPRRDDEGQPFRKD
-760 GFRPRNFHDRD
+760 GFRPRRFNDSD

-776 DERKRRAPFARFND
+776 DAWKRPRPFARFDD
-790 EREGA
+790 EQDEA

-811 AFRQDADKPFR
+811 GFRQDADKPFR

-837 QTRPSFRRDGQDERP
+837 QARPSFRRDGQDERPFRPRGDRFVDRDGEEARRPFRPRRDDEGQPFRKDGFRPRRFNDRDGNEGQDAWKRLRPFARFDDEQEGAPRRDFRRPDRDGFRKPGFRQDADKPFRPRPFPDAARDGDEAPQARPSFRRDGQDERP

-860 VNRDGEEGQRPFRP
+860 VNRDGEEARRPFR
-874 RPVPAA
+874 
-880 AAGDDGQPFRKE
+880 Q
-892 GLRPRRFHDRDGH
+892 RR
-905 EGQDG
+905 
-910 WKRPRSFARFD
+910 D
-921 DEREGAPRRDF
+921 DEGR
-932 RRPDRDGFRKPSFRQ
+932 
-947 DADKPFRP
+947 
-955 RPFPDAARDG
+955 
-965 GEAPQDRPAFRRDGQ
+965 
-980 DERPFRPRGDRF
+980 
-992 MDRDGEE
+992 
-999 GQRPFRPRPVPAAAA
+999 
-1014 DDDGQPFRKDGFRP
+1014 PFRKDGFRP
-1028 RRFHD
+1028 RRFND
-1033 RDGHEGQDGWKRPR
+1033 RDGNEGQDG
-1047 SLARFDN
+1047 
-1054 EQDEA
+1054 Q
-1059 PRRDFR
+1059 
-1065 RPERDGFRK
+1065 
-1074 PAFRQDADKP
+1074 
-1084 FRPRPF
+1084 
-1090 PDAPRDGDEAPQAR
+1090 
-1104 PAFRRDG
+1104 
-1111 QGDRPFRPRGDRFV
+1111 
-1125 SRDGEEG
+1125 
-1132 QRPFRP
+1132 
-1138 RRDDDGR
+1138 
-1145 SFRKDG
+1145 
-1151 FRPRNFHDRDGSEGQ
+1151 
-1166 DERKRRAPFP
+1166 KRRAPFP
-1176 RFDDGQGGA
+1176 RFDDEREGA
-1185 PQRDFR
+1185 PRRDFR

-1205 DADKPFRKNAFRRDG
+1205 DADKPFRKNSFRRDG
-1220 KPAFGARRRDRGFDG
+1220 KPAFGSRRRDRDFDG

>member
-1 MPFFPKPRRRPAP
+1 
-14 ADAGISTTDAAP
+14 
-26 RPFRPHP
+26 
-33 ATGTQPAGRPRFL
+33 
-46 RGERNESPFRDD
+46 
-58 RPRRE
+58 
-63 DRPRDGRRPAGDF
+63 
-76 PRAGRPAERRDAR
+76 
-89 PGSRPRNEAL
+89 
-99 QDPWVDG
+99 
-106 QPRFLPMSRAE
+106 MSRAE

-302 WLARV
+302 WLAKV

-374 RPLTTEEMDQIY
+374 RPLTTEEMDKIY
-386 ALPYARSAHPR
+386 ALPYARAAHPR

-435 SSRSQGS
+435 SSRSQES

-477 LDDATAAK
+477 LDDATSAK

-629 QQRHWSPQ
+629 QERHWSPQ

-684 FGRMPEHG
+684 FGRMPERG
-692 SHAGTEDAGEG
+692 GHADAEDAGKG
-703 HPRGPRRENTTERW
+703 HHREPRRENTTERW

-739 DRKPPFSAAA
+739 DRKPPFPRFDDERESAPRRDFRHPDRDGFRKPGFRQDVDKPFRPRPFPDAA
-749 ADDDGQPFRKE
+749 RDGDEAPQARPSFRRDGQDERPFRPRGDRFVDREGEEGRRPFRPRRDDDGRPFRKD
-760 GFRPRNFHDRD
+760 GFRPRRFNDRD

-776 DERKRRAPFARFND
+776 DAWKRPRPFARFDD
-790 EREGA
+790 EQEGA

-811 AFRQDADKPFR
+811 GFRQDADKPFR

-837 QTRPSFRRDGQDERP
+837 QARPSFRRDGQDERP

-860 VNRDGEEGQRPFRP
+860 VDREGEEARRPFRP
-874 RPVPAA
+874 RRDD
-880 AAGDDGQPFRKE
+880 DDGRPFRKD
-892 GLRPRRFHDRDGH
+892 GFRPRRFNDRDGN
-905 EGQDG
+905 EGQDA
-910 WKRPRSFARFD
+910 WKRPRPFARFD

-932 RRPDRDGFRKPSFRQ
+932 RRPDRDGFRKPGFRQ

-955 RPFPDAARDG
+955 RPFPDAAHDG
-965 GEAPQDRPAFRRDGQ
+965 DEAPQARPSFRRDGQ

-992 MDRDGEE
+992 VDRDGEE
-999 GQRPFRPRPVPAAAA
+999 ARRPFRQRR
-1014 DDDGQPFRKDGFRP
+1014 DDEGRPFRKDGFRP
-1028 RRFHD
+1028 RRFND
-1033 RDGHEGQDGWKRPR
+1033 RDGNEGQDG
-1047 SLARFDN
+1047 
-1054 EQDEA
+1054 Q
-1059 PRRDFR
+1059 
-1065 RPERDGFRK
+1065 
-1074 PAFRQDADKP
+1074 
-1084 FRPRPF
+1084 
-1090 PDAPRDGDEAPQAR
+1090 
-1104 PAFRRDG
+1104 
-1111 QGDRPFRPRGDRFV
+1111 
-1125 SRDGEEG
+1125 
-1132 QRPFRP
+1132 
-1138 RRDDDGR
+1138 
-1145 SFRKDG
+1145 
-1151 FRPRNFHDRDGSEGQ
+1151 
-1166 DERKRRAPFP
+1166 KRRAPFP
-1176 RFDDGQGGA
+1176 RFDDEREGA
-1185 PQRDFR
+1185 PRRDFR

-1205 DADKPFRKNAFRRDG
+1205 DADKPFRKNSFRRDG
-1220 KPAFGARRRDRGFDG
+1220 KPAFGSRRRDRGFDG

>member
-14 ADAGISTTDAAP
+14 ADTDISTTDAAP
-26 RPFRPHP
+26 RPFRPRP
-33 ATGTQPAGRPRFL
+33 ATGTQPADRPRFQ
-46 RGERNESPFRDD
+46 REEHNEFSSRDD

-63 DRPRDGRRPAGDF
+63 DRPRDGRRPAGAF
-76 PRAGRPAERRDAR
+76 PRAGRPADRRDAR
-89 PGSRPRNEAL
+89 PGSRSRNEAF

-302 WLARV
+302 WLAKV

-374 RPLTTEEMDQIY
+374 RPLTTEEMDKIY
-386 ALPYARSAHPR
+386 ALPYARAAHPR

-435 SSRSQGS
+435 SSRSQES

-477 LDDATAAK
+477 LDDATSAK

-629 QQRHWSPQ
+629 QERHWSPQ

-684 FGRMPEHG
+684 FGRMPERG
-692 SHAGTEDAGEG
+692 GHADAEDAGEG
-703 HPRGPRRENTTERW
+703 HHREPRRENTTERW

-724 DGLAPRHEGRRDFRE
+724 DGLAPRNEGRRDFRE
-739 DRKPPFSAAA
+739 DRKPPFPRFDDERESAPRRDFRHPDRDGFRKPGFRQDADKPFRPRPFPDAA
-749 ADDDGQPFRKE
+749 RNGDEAPQARPSFRRDGQDERPFRPRGDRFVDRDGEEARRPFRPRRDDDDGRPFRKD
-760 GFRPRNFHDRD
+760 GFRPRRFNDRD
-771 GSEGQ
+771 GNEGQ
-776 DERKRRAPFARFND
+776 DAWKRPRPFARFDD
-790 EREGA
+790 EQDEA

-811 AFRQDADKPFR
+811 GFRQDADKPFR

-837 QTRPSFRRDGQDERP
+837 QARPSFRRDGQDERP

-860 VNRDGEEGQRPFRP
+860 VDRDGEEGRRPFRP
-874 RPVPAA
+874 RRD
-880 AAGDDGQPFRKE
+880 DDGQPFRKE
-892 GLRPRRFHDRDGH
+892 DGFRPRRFNDRDGN
-905 EGQDG
+905 EGQDA
-910 WKRPRSFARFD
+910 WKRPRPFARFD
-921 DEREGAPRRDF
+921 DEQDEAPRRDF
-932 RRPDRDGFRKPSFRQ
+932 RRPDRDGFRKPGFRQ

-955 RPFPDAARDG
+955 RPFPDAARNGD
-965 GEAPQDRPAFRRDGQ
+965 EAPQARPSFRRDGQ

-992 MDRDGEE
+992 VDRDGEE
-999 GQRPFRPRPVPAAAA
+999 ARRPFRPRRD
-1014 DDDGQPFRKDGFRP
+1014 DDDGRPFRKDGFRP
-1028 RRFHD
+1028 RRFND
-1033 RDGHEGQDGWKRPR
+1033 RDGNEGQDGQKRRAPFP
-1047 SLARFDN
+1047 RFD
-1054 EQDEA
+1054 DEREGA

-1065 RPERDGFRK
+1065 RPERDGF
-1074 PAFRQDADKP
+1074 
-1084 FRPRPF
+1084 
-1090 PDAPRDGDEAPQAR
+1090 G
-1104 PAFRRDG
+1104 
-1111 QGDRPFRPRGDRFV
+1111 
-1125 SRDGEEG
+1125 
-1132 QRPFRP
+1132 
-1138 RRDDDGR
+1138 
-1145 SFRKDG
+1145 
-1151 FRPRNFHDRDGSEGQ
+1151 
-1166 DERKRRAPFP
+1166 
-1176 RFDDGQGGA
+1176 
-1185 PQRDFR
+1185 
-1191 RPERDGFRKPGFRQ
+1191 KPGFRQ
-1205 DADKPFRKNAFRRDG
+1205 DADKPFRKNSFRRDG
-1220 KPAFGARRRDRGFDG
+1220 KPAFGSRRRDRGFDG

>member
-14 ADAGISTTDAAP
+14 ADTDISTTDAAP
-26 RPFRPHP
+26 RPFRPRP
-33 ATGTQPAGRPRFL
+33 ATGTQPADRPRFQ
-46 RGERNESPFRDD
+46 REERNEFSSRDD

-63 DRPRDGRRPAGDF
+63 DRPRDGRRPAGAF
-76 PRAGRPAERRDAR
+76 PRAGRPADRRDAR
-89 PGSRPRNEAL
+89 PGSRSRNEAF

-302 WLARV
+302 WLAKV

-365 RALVLAPPA
+365 HALVLAPPA
-374 RPLTTEEMDQIY
+374 RPLTTEEMDKIY
-386 ALPYARSAHPR
+386 ALPYARAAHPR

-435 SSRSQGS
+435 SSRSQES

-477 LDDATAAK
+477 LDDATSAK

-629 QQRHWSPQ
+629 QERHWSPQ

-684 FGRMPEHG
+684 FGRMPERG
-692 SHAGTEDAGEG
+692 GHADAEDAGEG
-703 HPRGPRRENTTERW
+703 HHREPRRENTTERW

-739 DRKPPFSAAA
+739 DRKPPFPCF
-749 ADDDGQPFRKE
+749 D
-760 GFRPRNFHDRD
+760 
-771 GSEGQ
+771 
-776 DERKRRAPFARFND
+776 D
-790 EREGA
+790 ERESA
-795 PRRDFRRP
+795 PRRDFRHP

-811 AFRQDADKPFR
+811 GFRQDADKPFR

-837 QTRPSFRRDGQDERP
+837 QARPSFRRDGQDERP

-860 VNRDGEEGQRPFRP
+860 VNRDGEEARRPFRP
-874 RPVPAA
+874 RRDD
-880 AAGDDGQPFRKE
+880 DDGRPFRKD
-892 GLRPRRFHDRDGH
+892 GFRPRRFNDRDGN
-905 EGQDG
+905 EGQDA
-910 WKRPRSFARFD
+910 WKRPRPFARFD
-921 DEREGAPRRDF
+921 DEQDEAPRRDF
-932 RRPDRDGFRKPSFRQ
+932 RRPDRDGFRKPGFRQ

-965 GEAPQDRPAFRRDGQ
+965 DEAPQARPSFRRDGQ

-992 MDRDGEE
+992 VNRDGEE
-999 GQRPFRPRPVPAAAA
+999 ARRPFRPRRD
-1014 DDDGQPFRKDGFRP
+1014 DDDGRPFRKDGFRP
-1028 RRFHD
+1028 RRFND
-1033 RDGHEGQDGWKRPR
+1033 RDGNEGQDG
-1047 SLARFDN
+1047 
-1054 EQDEA
+1054 Q
-1059 PRRDFR
+1059 
-1065 RPERDGFRK
+1065 
-1074 PAFRQDADKP
+1074 
-1084 FRPRPF
+1084 
-1090 PDAPRDGDEAPQAR
+1090 
-1104 PAFRRDG
+1104 
-1111 QGDRPFRPRGDRFV
+1111 
-1125 SRDGEEG
+1125 
-1132 QRPFRP
+1132 
-1138 RRDDDGR
+1138 
-1145 SFRKDG
+1145 
-1151 FRPRNFHDRDGSEGQ
+1151 
-1166 DERKRRAPFP
+1166 KRRAPFP
-1176 RFDDGQGGA
+1176 RFDDEREGA
-1185 PQRDFR
+1185 PRRDFR

-1205 DADKPFRKNAFRRDG
+1205 DADKPFRKNSFRRDG
-1220 KPAFGARRRDRGFDG
+1220 KPAFGSRRRDRGFDG

-1241 EE
+1241 EK

>member
-14 ADAGISTTDAAP
+14 ADTDISTTDAAP
-26 RPFRPHP
+26 RPFRPRP
-33 ATGTQPAGRPRFL
+33 ATGTQPADRPRFQ
-46 RGERNESPFRDD
+46 REERNEFSSRDD

-63 DRPRDGRRPAGDF
+63 DRPRDGRRPAGAF
-76 PRAGRPAERRDAR
+76 PRAGRPADRRDAR
-89 PGSRPRNEAL
+89 PGSRSRNEAF

-117 MQALGWKELDVLLV
+117 MQALGWRELDVLLV

-302 WLARV
+302 WLAKV

-374 RPLTTEEMDQIY
+374 RPLTTEEMDKIY
-386 ALPYARSAHPR
+386 ALPYARAAHPR

-435 SSRSQGS
+435 SSRSQES

-477 LDDATAAK
+477 LDDATSAK

-629 QQRHWSPQ
+629 QERHWSPQ

-684 FGRMPEHG
+684 FGRMPERG
-692 SHAGTEDAGEG
+692 GHADAEDAGEG
-703 HPRGPRRENTTERW
+703 HRREPRRENTTERW

-739 DRKPPFSAAA
+739 DRKPPFPRFDDERESAPRRDFRHPDRDGFRKPGFRQNVDKPFRPRPFPDAA
-749 ADDDGQPFRKE
+749 RDGDEAPQARPSFRRDGQDERPFRPRGDRFVDREGEEGRRPFRPRRDDDDGQPFRKD
-760 GFRPRNFHDRD
+760 GFRPRRFNDRD
-771 GSEGQ
+771 GNEGQ
-776 DERKRRAPFARFND
+776 DAWKRPRPFARFDD
-790 EREGA
+790 EQDEV

-811 AFRQDADKPFR
+811 GFRQDADKPFR

-837 QTRPSFRRDGQDERP
+837 QARPSFRRDGQDERPFRPRGDRFVDREGEEGRRPFRPRRDDDDGQPFRKDGFRPRRFNDRDGNEGQDAWKRPRPFARFDDEQDEVPRRDFRRPDRDGFRKPGFRQDAAKPFRPRPFPDAARDGDEAPQARPSFRRDGQDERP

-860 VNRDGEEGQRPFRP
+860 VNRDGEEARRPFRP
-874 RPVPAA
+874 R
-880 AAGDDGQPFRKE
+880 R
-892 GLRPRRFHDRDGH
+892 
-905 EGQDG
+905 
-910 WKRPRSFARFD
+910 D
-921 DEREGAPRRDF
+921 DEGR
-932 RRPDRDGFRKPSFRQ
+932 
-947 DADKPFRP
+947 
-955 RPFPDAARDG
+955 
-965 GEAPQDRPAFRRDGQ
+965 
-980 DERPFRPRGDRF
+980 
-992 MDRDGEE
+992 
-999 GQRPFRPRPVPAAAA
+999 
-1014 DDDGQPFRKDGFRP
+1014 PFRKDGFRP
-1028 RRFHD
+1028 RRFND
-1033 RDGHEGQDGWKRPR
+1033 SDGNEGQDGQKRRAPFP
-1047 SLARFDN
+1047 RFD
-1054 EQDEA
+1054 DERDGA

-1065 RPERDGFRK
+1065 RPERDGF
-1074 PAFRQDADKP
+1074 
-1084 FRPRPF
+1084 
-1090 PDAPRDGDEAPQAR
+1090 
-1104 PAFRRDG
+1104 
-1111 QGDRPFRPRGDRFV
+1111 
-1125 SRDGEEG
+1125 
-1132 QRPFRP
+1132 
-1138 RRDDDGR
+1138 
-1145 SFRKDG
+1145 
-1151 FRPRNFHDRDGSEGQ
+1151 H
-1166 DERKRRAPFP
+1166 
-1176 RFDDGQGGA
+1176 
-1185 PQRDFR
+1185 
-1191 RPERDGFRKPGFRQ
+1191 KPGFRQ
-1205 DADKPFRKNAFRRDG
+1205 DADKPFRKNTFRRDG
-1220 KPAFGARRRDRGFDG
+1220 KPAFGSRRRDRGFDG

>member
-14 ADAGISTTDAAP
+14 ADTDISTTDAAP
-26 RPFRPHP
+26 RPFRPRP
-33 ATGTQPAGRPRFL
+33 ATGTQPADRPRFQ
-46 RGERNESPFRDD
+46 REEHNEFFSRDD

-63 DRPRDGRRPAGDF
+63 DRPRDGRRPAGAF
-76 PRAGRPAERRDAR
+76 PRAGRPADRRDAR
-89 PGSRPRNEAL
+89 PGSRSRNEAF

-302 WLARV
+302 WLAKV

-374 RPLTTEEMDQIY
+374 RPLTTEEMDKIY
-386 ALPYARSAHPR
+386 ALPYARAAHPR

-435 SSRSQGS
+435 SSRSQES

-477 LDDATAAK
+477 LDDATSAK

-629 QQRHWSPQ
+629 QERHWSPQ

-684 FGRMPEHG
+684 FGRMPERG
-692 SHAGTEDAGEG
+692 GHADAEDAGEG
-703 HPRGPRRENTTERW
+703 HHREPRRENTTERW

-724 DGLAPRHEGRRDFRE
+724 DGLAPRNEGRRDFRE
-739 DRKPPFSAAA
+739 DRKPPF
-749 ADDDGQPFRKE
+749 
-760 GFRPRNFHDRD
+760 PRFD
-771 GSEGQ
+771 
-776 DERKRRAPFARFND
+776 D

-811 AFRQDADKPFR
+811 GFRQDVDKPFRPRRDDDGQPFRKDGFRPRRSNDRDGSEGQDAWKRPRPFARFDDEQDETPRRDFRRPDRDVFRKPGFPQDADKPFR

-837 QTRPSFRRDGQDERP
+837 QARPSFRRDGQDERP

-860 VNRDGEEGQRPFRP
+860 VDRDGEEARRPFRP
-874 RPVPAA
+874 RR
-880 AAGDDGQPFRKE
+880 DDEGRPFRKD
-892 GLRPRRFHDRDGH
+892 GFRPRRFNDRDGN
-905 EGQDG
+905 EGQDA
-910 WKRPRSFARFD
+910 WKRPRPFARFD

-932 RRPDRDGFRKPSFRQ
+932 RRPDRDGFRKPGFRQ

-955 RPFPDAARDG
+955 RPFPDAAHDG
-965 GEAPQDRPAFRRDGQ
+965 DEAPQARPSFRRDGQ

-992 MDRDGEE
+992 VDRDGEE
-999 GQRPFRPRPVPAAAA
+999 ARRPFRPRR
-1014 DDDGQPFRKDGFRP
+1014 DDEGRPFRKDGFRP
-1028 RRFHD
+1028 RRFND
-1033 RDGHEGQDGWKRPR
+1033 RDGNEGQDG
-1047 SLARFDN
+1047 
-1054 EQDEA
+1054 Q
-1059 PRRDFR
+1059 
-1065 RPERDGFRK
+1065 
-1074 PAFRQDADKP
+1074 
-1084 FRPRPF
+1084 
-1090 PDAPRDGDEAPQAR
+1090 
-1104 PAFRRDG
+1104 
-1111 QGDRPFRPRGDRFV
+1111 
-1125 SRDGEEG
+1125 
-1132 QRPFRP
+1132 
-1138 RRDDDGR
+1138 
-1145 SFRKDG
+1145 
-1151 FRPRNFHDRDGSEGQ
+1151 
-1166 DERKRRAPFP
+1166 KRRAPFP
-1176 RFDDGQGGA
+1176 RFDDEREGA
-1185 PQRDFR
+1185 PRRDFR

-1205 DADKPFRKNAFRRDG
+1205 DADKPFHKNTFRRDG
-1220 KPAFGARRRDRGFDG
+1220 KPAFGSRRRDRGFDG

>member
-1 MPFFPKPRRRPAP
+1 
-14 ADAGISTTDAAP
+14 
-26 RPFRPHP
+26 
-33 ATGTQPAGRPRFL
+33 
-46 RGERNESPFRDD
+46 
-58 RPRRE
+58 
-63 DRPRDGRRPAGDF
+63 
-76 PRAGRPAERRDAR
+76 
-89 PGSRPRNEAL
+89 
-99 QDPWVDG
+99 
-106 QPRFLPMSRAE
+106 MSRAE

-302 WLARV
+302 WLAKV

-374 RPLTTEEMDQIY
+374 RPLTTEEMDKIY
-386 ALPYARSAHPR
+386 ALPYARAAHPR
-397 YREPIPADEMLR
+397 YREPIPADGMLR

-435 SSRSQGS
+435 SSRSQES

-477 LDDATAAK
+477 LDDATSAK

-496 RRSSCCYPTV
+496 RRSSCCYPMV

-629 QQRHWSPQ
+629 QERHWSPQ

-684 FGRMPEHG
+684 FGRMPERG
-692 SHAGTEDAGEG
+692 GHADAEDAGEG
-703 HPRGPRRENTTERW
+703 HHREPRRENTTERW

-739 DRKPPFSAAA
+739 DRKPPF
-749 ADDDGQPFRKE
+749 
-760 GFRPRNFHDRD
+760 PRFD
-771 GSEGQ
+771 
-776 DERKRRAPFARFND
+776 D

-795 PRRDFRRP
+795 PRRDFRHP

-811 AFRQDADKPFR
+811 GFRQDVDKPFRPRPFPDAARDGDEAPQARPSFRRDGQDERPFRPRGDRFVDREGEEARRPFRPRRDDDDGRPFRKDGFRPRRFNDRDGNEGQDAWKRPRPFARFDDEQDEAPRRDFRHPDRDGFRKPGFRQDADKPFR

-837 QTRPSFRRDGQDERP
+837 QARPSFRRDGQDERPFRPRGDRFVDRDGEEARRPFRPRRDDDGQPFRKDGFRPRRFNDRDGNEGQDGQKRRAPFPRFDDEREGAPRRDFRRPDRDGFRKPGFRQDADKPFRPRPFPDAARDGDEAPQARPSFRRDGQDERP

-860 VNRDGEEGQRPFRP
+860 VNRDGEEARRPFRP
-874 RPVPAA
+874 RR
-880 AAGDDGQPFRKE
+880 DDEGRPFRKD
-892 GLRPRRFHDRDGH
+892 GFRPRRFNDSDGD

-910 WKRPRSFARFD
+910 QKRRAPFPRFD

-932 RRPDRDGFRKPSFRQ
+932 RRPDRDGFRKP
-947 DADKPFRP
+947 
-955 RPFPDAARDG
+955 
-965 GEAPQDRPAFRRDGQ
+965 
-980 DERPFRPRGDRF
+980 
-992 MDRDGEE
+992 
-999 GQRPFRPRPVPAAAA
+999 
-1014 DDDGQPFRKDGFRP
+1014 
-1028 RRFHD
+1028 
-1033 RDGHEGQDGWKRPR
+1033 
-1047 SLARFDN
+1047 
-1054 EQDEA
+1054 
-1059 PRRDFR
+1059 
-1065 RPERDGFRK
+1065 
-1074 PAFRQDADKP
+1074 
-1084 FRPRPF
+1084 
-1090 PDAPRDGDEAPQAR
+1090 
-1104 PAFRRDG
+1104 
-1111 QGDRPFRPRGDRFV
+1111 
-1125 SRDGEEG
+1125 
-1132 QRPFRP
+1132 
-1138 RRDDDGR
+1138 
-1145 SFRKDG
+1145 
-1151 FRPRNFHDRDGSEGQ
+1151 
-1166 DERKRRAPFP
+1166 
-1176 RFDDGQGGA
+1176 
-1185 PQRDFR
+1185 
-1191 RPERDGFRKPGFRQ
+1191 GFRQ
-1205 DADKPFRKNAFRRDG
+1205 DADKPFRKNSFRRDG
-1220 KPAFGARRRDRGFDG
+1220 KPAFGSRRRDRNFDG

>member
-14 ADAGISTTDAAP
+14 ADTDISTTDAAP
-26 RPFRPHP
+26 RPFRPRP
-33 ATGTQPAGRPRFL
+33 ATGTQPADRPRFQ
-46 RGERNESPFRDD
+46 REERNEFFSRDD

-63 DRPRDGRRPAGDF
+63 DRPRDGRRPAGAF
-76 PRAGRPAERRDAR
+76 PRAGRPADRRDAR
-89 PGSRPRNEAL
+89 PGSRSRNEAF
-99 QDPWVDG
+99 QGPWVDG

-302 WLARV
+302 WLAKV

-374 RPLTTEEMDQIY
+374 RPLTTEEMDKIY
-386 ALPYARSAHPR
+386 ALPYARAAHPR

-435 SSRSQGS
+435 SSRSQES

-477 LDDATAAK
+477 LDEATAAK

-629 QQRHWSPQ
+629 QERHWSPQ

-684 FGRMPEHG
+684 FGRMPERG
-692 SHAGTEDAGEG
+692 GHADAEDAGEG
-703 HPRGPRRENTTERW
+703 HHREPRRENTTERW

-724 DGLAPRHEGRRDFRE
+724 DGLASRHEGRRDFRE
-739 DRKPPFSAAA
+739 DRKPPFPRFDDERESAPRRDFRHPDRDGFRKPGFRQDVDKPFRPRPFPDAA
-749 ADDDGQPFRKE
+749 RDGDEAPQARPSFRRDGQDERPFRPRGDRFVDREGEEARRPFRPRRDDDDGRPFRKD
-760 GFRPRNFHDRD
+760 GFRPRRFNDRD
-771 GSEGQ
+771 GNEGQ
-776 DERKRRAPFARFND
+776 DAWKRPRPFARFDD
-790 EREGA
+790 EQDEA

-811 AFRQDADKPFR
+811 GFRQDADKPFR

-837 QTRPSFRRDGQDERP
+837 QARPSFRRDGQDERP

-860 VNRDGEEGQRPFRP
+860 VDREGEEARRPFRP
-874 RPVPAA
+874 RRDD
-880 AAGDDGQPFRKE
+880 DDGRPFRKD
-892 GLRPRRFHDRDGH
+892 GFRPRRFNDRDGN
-905 EGQDG
+905 EGQDA
-910 WKRPRSFARFD
+910 WKRPRPFARFD
-921 DEREGAPRRDF
+921 DEQDEAPRRDF
-932 RRPDRDGFRKPSFRQ
+932 RRPDRDGFRKPGFRQ

-965 GEAPQDRPAFRRDGQ
+965 DEAPQARPSFRRDGQ

-992 MDRDGEE
+992 VDREGEE
-999 GQRPFRPRPVPAAAA
+999 ARRPFRPRRD
-1014 DDDGQPFRKDGFRP
+1014 DDDGRPFRKDGFRP
-1028 RRFHD
+1028 RRFND
-1033 RDGHEGQDGWKRPR
+1033 RDGNEGQDGQ
-1047 SLARFDN
+1047 
-1054 EQDEA
+1054 E
-1059 PRRDFR
+1059 
-1065 RPERDGFRK
+1065 
-1074 PAFRQDADKP
+1074 
-1084 FRPRPF
+1084 
-1090 PDAPRDGDEAPQAR
+1090 
-1104 PAFRRDG
+1104 
-1111 QGDRPFRPRGDRFV
+1111 
-1125 SRDGEEG
+1125 
-1132 QRPFRP
+1132 
-1138 RRDDDGR
+1138 
-1145 SFRKDG
+1145 
-1151 FRPRNFHDRDGSEGQ
+1151 
-1166 DERKRRAPFP
+1166 RRAPFP
-1176 RFDDGQGGA
+1176 RFDDEREGA
-1185 PQRDFR
+1185 PRRDFR

-1205 DADKPFRKNAFRRDG
+1205 DADKPFRKNSFRRDG
-1220 KPAFGARRRDRGFDG
+1220 KPAFGSRRRDRGFDG

>member
-14 ADAGISTTDAAP
+14 ADTDISTTDAAP
-26 RPFRPHP
+26 RPFRPRP
-33 ATGTQPAGRPRFL
+33 ATGTQPADRPRFQ
-46 RGERNESPFRDD
+46 REERNEFSSRDD

-63 DRPRDGRRPAGDF
+63 DRPRDGRRPAGAF
-76 PRAGRPAERRDAR
+76 PRAGRPADRRDAR
-89 PGSRPRNEAL
+89 PGSRSRNEAF

-302 WLARV
+302 WLAKV

-374 RPLTTEEMDQIY
+374 RPLTTEEMDKIY
-386 ALPYARSAHPR
+386 ALPYARAAHPR

-435 SSRSQGS
+435 SSRSQES

-477 LDDATAAK
+477 LDDATSAK

-629 QQRHWSPQ
+629 QERHWSPQ

-684 FGRMPEHG
+684 FGRMPERG
-692 SHAGTEDAGEG
+692 GHADAEDAGEG
-703 HPRGPRRENTTERW
+703 HHREPRRENTTERW

-724 DGLAPRHEGRRDFRE
+724 DGLASRHEGRRDFRE
-739 DRKPPFSAAA
+739 DRKPPFPRFDDERESAPRRDFRHPDRDGFRKPGFRQDVDKPFRPRPFPDAA
-749 ADDDGQPFRKE
+749 RDGDEAPQARPSFRRDGQDERPFRPRGDRFVDREGEEARRPFRPRRDDDDGRPFRKD
-760 GFRPRNFHDRD
+760 GFRPRRFNDRD
-771 GSEGQ
+771 GNEGQ
-776 DERKRRAPFARFND
+776 DAWKRPRPFARFDD
-790 EREGA
+790 EQEGA

-803 DRDGFRKP
+803 DRDVFRKP
-811 AFRQDADKPFR
+811 GFPQDADKPFR

-837 QTRPSFRRDGQDERP
+837 QARPSFRRDGQDERP

-860 VNRDGEEGQRPFRP
+860 VDRDGEEARRPFRP
-874 RPVPAA
+874 RRD
-880 AAGDDGQPFRKE
+880 DDGQPFRKD
-892 GLRPRRFHDRDGH
+892 GFRPRRFNDRDGN
-905 EGQDG
+905 EGQDA
-910 WKRPRSFARFD
+910 WKRPRPFARFD
-921 DEREGAPRRDF
+921 DEQDEAPRRDF
-932 RRPDRDGFRKPSFRQ
+932 RRPDRDGFRKPGFRQ

-955 RPFPDAARDG
+955 RPFPDAAHDG
-965 GEAPQDRPAFRRDGQ
+965 DEAPQARPSFRRDGQ

-992 MDRDGEE
+992 VDREGEE
-999 GQRPFRPRPVPAAAA
+999 ARRPFRPRRD
-1014 DDDGQPFRKDGFRP
+1014 DDDGRPFRKDGFRP
-1028 RRFHD
+1028 RRFND
-1033 RDGHEGQDGWKRPR
+1033 RDGNEGQDG
-1047 SLARFDN
+1047 
-1054 EQDEA
+1054 Q
-1059 PRRDFR
+1059 
-1065 RPERDGFRK
+1065 
-1074 PAFRQDADKP
+1074 
-1084 FRPRPF
+1084 
-1090 PDAPRDGDEAPQAR
+1090 
-1104 PAFRRDG
+1104 
-1111 QGDRPFRPRGDRFV
+1111 
-1125 SRDGEEG
+1125 
-1132 QRPFRP
+1132 
-1138 RRDDDGR
+1138 
-1145 SFRKDG
+1145 
-1151 FRPRNFHDRDGSEGQ
+1151 
-1166 DERKRRAPFP
+1166 KRRAPFP
-1176 RFDDGQGGA
+1176 RFDDEREGA
-1185 PQRDFR
+1185 PRRDFR

-1205 DADKPFRKNAFRRDG
+1205 DADKPFRKNSFRRDG
-1220 KPAFGARRRDRGFDG
+1220 KPAFGSRRRDRGFDG

>member
-14 ADAGISTTDAAP
+14 ADTDISTTDAAP
-26 RPFRPHP
+26 RPFRPRP
-33 ATGTQPAGRPRFL
+33 ATGTQPADRPRFQ
-46 RGERNESPFRDD
+46 REERNEFSSRDD

-63 DRPRDGRRPAGDF
+63 DRPRDGRRPAGAF
-76 PRAGRPAERRDAR
+76 PRAGRPADRRDAR
-89 PGSRPRNEAL
+89 PGSRSRNEAF

-302 WLARV
+302 WLAKV

-374 RPLTTEEMDQIY
+374 RPLTTEEMDKIY
-386 ALPYARSAHPR
+386 ALPYARAAHPR

-435 SSRSQGS
+435 SSRSQES

-477 LDDATAAK
+477 LDDATSAK

-629 QQRHWSPQ
+629 QERHWSPQ

-684 FGRMPEHG
+684 FGRMPERG
-692 SHAGTEDAGEG
+692 GHADAEDAGEG
-703 HPRGPRRENTTERW
+703 HHREPRRENTTERW

-724 DGLAPRHEGRRDFRE
+724 DGLASRHEGRRDFRE
-739 DRKPPFSAAA
+739 DRKPPFPRFDDERESAPRRDFRHPDRDGFRKPGFRQDVDKPFRPRPFPDAA
-749 ADDDGQPFRKE
+749 RDGDEAPQARPSFRRDAQDERPFRPRGDRFVDREGEEARRPFRPRRDDDDGRPFRKD
-760 GFRPRNFHDRD
+760 GFRPRRFNDRD

-776 DERKRRAPFARFND
+776 DAWKRPRPFARFDD
-790 EREGA
+790 EQEGA

-803 DRDGFRKP
+803 DRDVFRKP
-811 AFRQDADKPFR
+811 GFPQDADKPFR

-837 QTRPSFRRDGQDERP
+837 QARPSFRRDGQDERP

-860 VNRDGEEGQRPFRP
+860 VDREGEEARRPSRPRRDDDGRPFRK
-874 RPVPAA
+874 
-880 AAGDDGQPFRKE
+880 DGF
-892 GLRPRRFHDRDGH
+892 RPRRFNDRDGS
-905 EGQDG
+905 EGQDA
-910 WKRPRSFARFD
+910 WKRPRPFARFD
-921 DEREGAPRRDF
+921 DEQEGAPRRDF
-932 RRPDRDGFRKPSFRQ
+932 RRPDRDVFRKPGFPQ

-965 GEAPQDRPAFRRDGQ
+965 DEAPQARPSFRRDGQ

-992 MDRDGEE
+992 VDRDGEE
-999 GQRPFRPRPVPAAAA
+999 ARRPFRPRR
-1014 DDDGQPFRKDGFRP
+1014 DDEGRPFRKDGFRP
-1028 RRFHD
+1028 RRFND
-1033 RDGHEGQDGWKRPR
+1033 SDGGEGQDAWKRPR
-1047 SLARFDN
+1047 PFARFDD
-1054 EQDEA
+1054 EQEGA
-1059 PRRDFR
+1059 PR
-1065 RPERDGFRK
+1065 
-1074 PAFRQDADKP
+1074 
-1084 FRPRPF
+1084 
-1090 PDAPRDGDEAPQAR
+1090 
-1104 PAFRRDG
+1104 
-1111 QGDRPFRPRGDRFV
+1111 
-1125 SRDGEEG
+1125 
-1132 QRPFRP
+1132 
-1138 RRDDDGR
+1138 
-1145 SFRKDG
+1145 
-1151 FRPRNFHDRDGSEGQ
+1151 
-1166 DERKRRAPFP
+1166 
-1176 RFDDGQGGA
+1176 
-1185 PQRDFR
+1185 RDFR

-1205 DADKPFRKNAFRRDG
+1205 DADKPFHKNTFRRDG
-1220 KPAFGARRRDRGFDG
+1220 KPAFGSRRRDRGFDG

>member
-14 ADAGISTTDAAP
+14 ADTDISTTDAAP
-26 RPFRPHP
+26 RPFRPRP
-33 ATGTQPAGRPRFL
+33 ATGTQPADRPRFQ
-46 RGERNESPFRDD
+46 REERNEFSSRDD

-63 DRPRDGRRPAGDF
+63 DRPRDGRRPAGAF
-76 PRAGRPAERRDAR
+76 PRAGRPADRRDAR
-89 PGSRPRNEAL
+89 PGSRSRNEAF

-302 WLARV
+302 WLAKV

-374 RPLTTEEMDQIY
+374 RPLTTEEMDKIY
-386 ALPYARSAHPR
+386 ALPYARAAHPR

-435 SSRSQGS
+435 SSRSQES

-477 LDDATAAK
+477 LDEATAAK

-629 QQRHWSPQ
+629 QERHWSPQ

-684 FGRMPEHG
+684 FGRMPERG
-692 SHAGTEDAGEG
+692 GHADAEDAGEG
-703 HPRGPRRENTTERW
+703 HHREPRRENTTERW

-724 DGLAPRHEGRRDFRE
+724 DGLASRHEGRRDFRE
-739 DRKPPFSAAA
+739 DRKPPFPRFDDERESAPRRDFRHPDRDGFRKPGFRQDVDKPFRPRPFPDAA
-749 ADDDGQPFRKE
+749 RDGDEAPQARPSFRRDGQDERPFRPRGDRFVDREGEEARRPFRPRRDDDDGRPFRKD
-760 GFRPRNFHDRD
+760 GFRPRRFNDRD
-771 GSEGQ
+771 GNEGQ
-776 DERKRRAPFARFND
+776 DAWKRPRPFARFDD
-790 EREGA
+790 EQDEA

-811 AFRQDADKPFR
+811 GFPQDADKPFRPRPFPDAARDGDEAPQARPSFRRDGQDERPFRPRGDRFVDREGEEARRPFRPRRDDDDGRPFRKDGFRPRRFNDRDGNEGQDAWKRPRPFARFDDEQDEAPRRDFRRPDRDGFRKPGFRQDADKPFR

-837 QTRPSFRRDGQDERP
+837 QARPSFRRDGQDERP

-860 VNRDGEEGQRPFRP
+860 VDREGEEARRPFRP
-874 RPVPAA
+874 R
-880 AAGDDGQPFRKE
+880 
-892 GLRPRRFHDRDGH
+892 RD
-905 EGQDG
+905 
-910 WKRPRSFARFD
+910 
-921 DEREGAPRRDF
+921 
-932 RRPDRDGFRKPSFRQ
+932 
-947 DADKPFRP
+947 
-955 RPFPDAARDG
+955 
-965 GEAPQDRPAFRRDGQ
+965 
-980 DERPFRPRGDRF
+980 
-992 MDRDGEE
+992 
-999 GQRPFRPRPVPAAAA
+999 
-1014 DDDGQPFRKDGFRP
+1014 DDDGRPFRKDGFRP
-1028 RRFHD
+1028 RRFND
-1033 RDGHEGQDGWKRPR
+1033 RDGNEGQDGQ
-1047 SLARFDN
+1047 
-1054 EQDEA
+1054 E
-1059 PRRDFR
+1059 
-1065 RPERDGFRK
+1065 
-1074 PAFRQDADKP
+1074 
-1084 FRPRPF
+1084 
-1090 PDAPRDGDEAPQAR
+1090 
-1104 PAFRRDG
+1104 
-1111 QGDRPFRPRGDRFV
+1111 
-1125 SRDGEEG
+1125 
-1132 QRPFRP
+1132 
-1138 RRDDDGR
+1138 
-1145 SFRKDG
+1145 
-1151 FRPRNFHDRDGSEGQ
+1151 
-1166 DERKRRAPFP
+1166 RRAPFP
-1176 RFDDGQGGA
+1176 RFDDEREGA
-1185 PQRDFR
+1185 PRRDFR

-1205 DADKPFRKNAFRRDG
+1205 DADKPFRKNSFRRDG
-1220 KPAFGARRRDRGFDG
+1220 KPAFGSRRRDRGFDG

>member
-14 ADAGISTTDAAP
+14 ADTDISTTDAAP
-26 RPFRPHP
+26 RPFRPRP
-33 ATGTQPAGRPRFL
+33 ATGTQPADRPRFQ
-46 RGERNESPFRDD
+46 REEHNEFSSRDD

-63 DRPRDGRRPAGDF
+63 DRPRDGRRPAGAF
-76 PRAGRPAERRDAR
+76 PRAGRPADRRDAR
-89 PGSRPRNEAL
+89 PGSRSRNEAF

-302 WLARV
+302 WLAKV

-374 RPLTTEEMDQIY
+374 RPLTTEEMDKIY
-386 ALPYARSAHPR
+386 ALPYARAAHPR

-435 SSRSQGS
+435 SSRSQES

-477 LDDATAAK
+477 LDDATSAK

-629 QQRHWSPQ
+629 QERHWSPQ

-684 FGRMPEHG
+684 FGRMPERG
-692 SHAGTEDAGEG
+692 GHADAEDAGEG
-703 HPRGPRRENTTERW
+703 HHREPRRENTTERW

-739 DRKPPFSAAA
+739 DRKPPFPRFDDERESAPRRDFRHPDRDGFRKPGFRQDADKPFRPRPFPDAA
-749 ADDDGQPFRKE
+749 RNGDEAPQARPSFRRDGQDERPFRPRGDRFVDRDGEEARRPFRPRRDDDDGRPFRKD
-760 GFRPRNFHDRD
+760 GFRPRRFNDRD
-771 GSEGQ
+771 GNEGQ
-776 DERKRRAPFARFND
+776 DAWKRPRPFARFDD
-790 EREGA
+790 EQDEA

-811 AFRQDADKPFR
+811 GFRQDADKPFR

-837 QTRPSFRRDGQDERP
+837 QARPSFRRDGQDERP

-860 VNRDGEEGQRPFRP
+860 VDRDGEEGRRPFRP
-874 RPVPAA
+874 RRD
-880 AAGDDGQPFRKE
+880 DDGQPFRKE
-892 GLRPRRFHDRDGH
+892 DGFRPRRFNDRDGN
-905 EGQDG
+905 EGQDA
-910 WKRPRSFARFD
+910 WKRPRPFARFDDEQDEAPRRDFRRPDRDGFRKSGFRQDADKPFRPRHDDEGRPFRKDGFRPRRFNDRDGNEGQNGQKRRAPFPRFD

-932 RRPDRDGFRKPSFRQ
+932 RRP
-947 DADKPFRP
+947 
-955 RPFPDAARDG
+955 
-965 GEAPQDRPAFRRDGQ
+965 
-980 DERPFRPRGDRF
+980 
-992 MDRDGEE
+992 
-999 GQRPFRPRPVPAAAA
+999 
-1014 DDDGQPFRKDGFRP
+1014 
-1028 RRFHD
+1028 
-1033 RDGHEGQDGWKRPR
+1033 
-1047 SLARFDN
+1047 
-1054 EQDEA
+1054 
-1059 PRRDFR
+1059 
-1065 RPERDGFRK
+1065 ERDGF
-1074 PAFRQDADKP
+1074 
-1084 FRPRPF
+1084 
-1090 PDAPRDGDEAPQAR
+1090 G
-1104 PAFRRDG
+1104 
-1111 QGDRPFRPRGDRFV
+1111 
-1125 SRDGEEG
+1125 
-1132 QRPFRP
+1132 
-1138 RRDDDGR
+1138 
-1145 SFRKDG
+1145 
-1151 FRPRNFHDRDGSEGQ
+1151 
-1166 DERKRRAPFP
+1166 
-1176 RFDDGQGGA
+1176 
-1185 PQRDFR
+1185 
-1191 RPERDGFRKPGFRQ
+1191 KPGFRQ
-1205 DADKPFRKNAFRRDG
+1205 DADKPFRKNSFRRDG
-1220 KPAFGARRRDRGFDG
+1220 KPAFGSRRRDRGFDA

>member
-14 ADAGISTTDAAP
+14 ADTDISTTDAAP
-26 RPFRPHP
+26 RPFRPRP
-33 ATGTQPAGRPRFL
+33 ATGTQPADRPRFQ
-46 RGERNESPFRDD
+46 REERNEFSSRDD

-63 DRPRDGRRPAGDF
+63 DRPRDGRRPAGAF
-76 PRAGRPAERRDAR
+76 PRTGRPADRRDAR
-89 PGSRPRNEAL
+89 PGSRSRNEAF

-302 WLARV
+302 WLAKV

-374 RPLTTEEMDQIY
+374 RPLTTEEMDKIY
-386 ALPYARSAHPR
+386 SLPYARAAHPR
-397 YREPIPADEMLR
+397 YREPLPADEMLR

-435 SSRSQGS
+435 SSRSQES

-477 LDDATAAK
+477 LDDAMSAK

-560 GQLKVAPEHCA
+560 GQLRPRAGPDAQAGHGSLRGLPPELRGAEPSGRARAVCGALHDERLPRLYGRGHARAGPLAAGAPLEPA
-571 ARVLDLM
+571 ADPVLHPHAGQHRHGHVLLRPQRGRGRDLCGPQ
-578 RKPGMEVFEAFLQSF
+578 RCRPPAPAPHPDARFRPHARTRRPCRCRGCGRRPPPRAPPGKHHRA
-593 VEQSR
+593 
-598 LAGREQYVVPYM
+598 
-610 MSAFPG
+610 
-616 CTDEDMHELARWL
+616 LAR
-629 QQRHWSPQ
+629 R
-637 QTQCFIPTPGSI
+637 T
-649 ATAMYY
+649 
-655 CGRNEDGEEIYVARS
+655 
-670 DADRLRQHRILMPD
+670 
-684 FGRMPEHG
+684 
-692 SHAGTEDAGEG
+692 
-703 HPRGPRRENTTERW
+703 
-717 RDERRSA
+717 
-724 DGLAPRHEGRRDFRE
+724 
-739 DRKPPFSAAA
+739 
-749 ADDDGQPFRKE
+749 
-760 GFRPRNFHDRD
+760 
-771 GSEGQ
+771 
-776 DERKRRAPFARFND
+776 
-790 EREGA
+790 
-795 PRRDFRRP
+795 
-803 DRDGFRKP
+803 
-811 AFRQDADKPFR
+811 
-822 PRPFPDAARDGDEAP
+822 
-837 QTRPSFRRDGQDERP
+837 
-852 FRPRGDRF
+852 
-860 VNRDGEEGQRPFRP
+860 
-874 RPVPAA
+874 
-880 AAGDDGQPFRKE
+880 
-892 GLRPRRFHDRDGH
+892 
-905 EGQDG
+905 
-910 WKRPRSFARFD
+910 
-921 DEREGAPRRDF
+921 
-932 RRPDRDGFRKPSFRQ
+932 
-947 DADKPFRP
+947 
-955 RPFPDAARDG
+955 
-965 GEAPQDRPAFRRDGQ
+965 
-980 DERPFRPRGDRF
+980 
-992 MDRDGEE
+992 
-999 GQRPFRPRPVPAAAA
+999 
-1014 DDDGQPFRKDGFRP
+1014 
-1028 RRFHD
+1028 
-1033 RDGHEGQDGWKRPR
+1033 
-1047 SLARFDN
+1047 
-1054 EQDEA
+1054 
-1059 PRRDFR
+1059 
-1065 RPERDGFRK
+1065 
-1074 PAFRQDADKP
+1074 
-1084 FRPRPF
+1084 
-1090 PDAPRDGDEAPQAR
+1090 
-1104 PAFRRDG
+1104 
-1111 QGDRPFRPRGDRFV
+1111 
-1125 SRDGEEG
+1125 
-1132 QRPFRP
+1132 
-1138 RRDDDGR
+1138 
-1145 SFRKDG
+1145 
-1151 FRPRNFHDRDGSEGQ
+1151 
-1166 DERKRRAPFP
+1166 
-1176 RFDDGQGGA
+1176 
-1185 PQRDFR
+1185 PQR
-1191 RPERDGFRKPGFRQ
+1191 
-1205 DADKPFRKNAFRRDG
+1205 
-1220 KPAFGARRRDRGFDG
+1220 
-1235 PALNDD
+1235 
-1241 EE
+1241 

>member
-14 ADAGISTTDAAP
+14 ADTDISTTDAAP
-26 RPFRPHP
+26 RPFRPRP
-33 ATGTQPAGRPRFL
+33 ATGTQPADRPRFQ
-46 RGERNESPFRDD
+46 REERNEFSSRDD

-63 DRPRDGRRPAGDF
+63 DRPRDGRRPAGAF
-76 PRAGRPAERRDAR
+76 PRAGRPADRRDAR
-89 PGSRPRNEAL
+89 PGSRSRNEAF

-106 QPRFLPMSRAE
+106 QPRFLPMNRAE

-302 WLARV
+302 WLAKV

-374 RPLTTEEMDQIY
+374 RPLTTEEMDKIY
-386 ALPYARSAHPR
+386 ALPYARAAHPR

-435 SSRSQGS
+435 SSRSQES

-477 LDDATAAK
+477 LDDATSAK

-629 QQRHWSPQ
+629 QERHWSPQ

-684 FGRMPEHG
+684 FGRMPERG
-692 SHAGTEDAGEG
+692 GHADAEDAGEG
-703 HPRGPRRENTTERW
+703 HHREPRRENTTERW

-739 DRKPPFSAAA
+739 DRKPPF
-749 ADDDGQPFRKE
+749 
-760 GFRPRNFHDRD
+760 PRFD
-771 GSEGQ
+771 
-776 DERKRRAPFARFND
+776 D
-790 EREGA
+790 ERESA
-795 PRRDFRRP
+795 PRRDFRHP

-811 AFRQDADKPFR
+811 GFRQDVDKPFR

-837 QTRPSFRRDGQDERP
+837 QARPSFRRDGQDERP

-860 VNRDGEEGQRPFRP
+860 VDREGEEGRRPFRP
-874 RPVPAA
+874 R
-880 AAGDDGQPFRKE
+880 GDRFVDRDGEEARRPFRPRRDDEGQPFRKD
-892 GLRPRRFHDRDGH
+892 GFRPRRFNDRDGS
-905 EGQDG
+905 EGQDA
-910 WKRPRSFARFD
+910 WKRPRPFARFD
-921 DEREGAPRRDF
+921 DEQDEAPRRDF
-932 RRPDRDGFRKPSFRQ
+932 RRPDRDGFRKPGFRQ

-955 RPFPDAARDG
+955 RPFPDAAHDG
-965 GEAPQDRPAFRRDGQ
+965 DEAPQARPSFRRDGQ

-992 MDRDGEE
+992 VDRDGEE
-999 GQRPFRPRPVPAAAA
+999 ARRPFRPRR
-1014 DDDGQPFRKDGFRP
+1014 DDEGRPFRKDGFRP
-1028 RRFHD
+1028 RRFND
-1033 RDGHEGQDGWKRPR
+1033 RDGNEGQDG
-1047 SLARFDN
+1047 
-1054 EQDEA
+1054 Q
-1059 PRRDFR
+1059 
-1065 RPERDGFRK
+1065 
-1074 PAFRQDADKP
+1074 
-1084 FRPRPF
+1084 
-1090 PDAPRDGDEAPQAR
+1090 
-1104 PAFRRDG
+1104 
-1111 QGDRPFRPRGDRFV
+1111 
-1125 SRDGEEG
+1125 
-1132 QRPFRP
+1132 
-1138 RRDDDGR
+1138 
-1145 SFRKDG
+1145 
-1151 FRPRNFHDRDGSEGQ
+1151 
-1166 DERKRRAPFP
+1166 KRRAPFP
-1176 RFDDGQGGA
+1176 RFDDEREGA
-1185 PQRDFR
+1185 PRRDFR

-1205 DADKPFRKNAFRRDG
+1205 DADKPFHKNTFRRDG
-1220 KPAFGARRRDRGFDG
+1220 KPAFGSRRRDRGFDG

>member
-14 ADAGISTTDAAP
+14 ADTDISTADAAP
-26 RPFRPHP
+26 RPFRPRP
-33 ATGTQPAGRPRFL
+33 ATGTQPADRPRFQ
-46 RGERNESPFRDD
+46 RGERNESSFRDG

-76 PRAGRPAERRDAR
+76 PRAGRPADRRDAR
-89 PGSRPRNEAL
+89 PGSRSRNEAF

-179 LFVGVSAGAL
+179 LFAGVSAGAL

-302 WLARV
+302 WLAKV
-307 DENNVPVDL
+307 DEHNVPVDL

-386 ALPYARSAHPR
+386 ALPYARAAHPR

-435 SSRSQGS
+435 SSRSQES
-442 ILAEARKL
+442 ILAEARTL

-477 LDDATAAK
+477 LDDATAAR

-593 VEQSR
+593 MEQSR
-598 LAGREQYVVPYM
+598 RAGREQYVVPYM

-684 FGRMPEHG
+684 FGRMPERG
-692 SHAGTEDAGEG
+692 GHADAEDAGEG
-703 HPRGPRRENTTERW
+703 HRREPRRENTTERW
-717 RDERRSA
+717 RDERRGA
-724 DGLAPRHEGRRDFRE
+724 DGLAPRHEGRRAFRE
-739 DRKPPFSAAA
+739 DRTPPFPRFDDERDEAPRRDVRRPDRDGFRRPGFRQD
-749 ADDDGQPFRKE
+749 ADKPFRPRPFPGAARDADEAPQARPSFRPRGDRFVDREGGEGQRPFRPRRDDEERPFHKD
-760 GFRPRNFHDRD
+760 GFRPRHDHDRD
-771 GSEGQ
+771 GSDGQEAWKRSRPFPRFDDERDEAPRRDVRRPDRDGFRRPGFRQDADKPFRPRPFPGAARDADEAPQARPSFRRDGQ
-776 DERKRRAPFARFND
+776 DERPFRPRADRFVNREGGEGQRPFRPRRDDEERPFHKDGFRPRRFDHRDGSDGQEAWRRSRPFPRFDD
-790 EREGA
+790 ERDGA

-803 DRDGFRKP
+803 DRDGFRRP
-811 AFRQDADKPFR
+811 AFRQDGDKPFR
-822 PRPFPDAARDGDEAP
+822 PRPFPEAARDADEAP
-837 QTRPSFRRDGQDERP
+837 QARPSFRRDGQDERP

-860 VNRDGEEGQRPFRP
+860 MSRDGEEGQRPFRP
-874 RPVPAA
+874 RR
-880 AAGDDGQPFRKE
+880 DDEGRSFRKD
-892 GLRPRRFHDRDGH
+892 GFRPRRFDHHDGS
-905 EGQDG
+905 EGQG
-910 WKRPRSFARFD
+910 ERERRAPFPRFD
-921 DEREGAPRRDF
+921 DGQGGAPRRDF
-932 RRPDRDGFRKPSFRQ
+932 HRHDRDGFRKPSFRQ
-947 DADKPFRP
+947 DADKPFR
-955 RPFPDAARDG
+955 
-965 GEAPQDRPAFRRDGQ
+965 
-980 DERPFRPRGDRF
+980 
-992 MDRDGEE
+992 
-999 GQRPFRPRPVPAAAA
+999 
-1014 DDDGQPFRKDGFRP
+1014 
-1028 RRFHD
+1028 
-1033 RDGHEGQDGWKRPR
+1033 
-1047 SLARFDN
+1047 
-1054 EQDEA
+1054 
-1059 PRRDFR
+1059 
-1065 RPERDGFRK
+1065 
-1074 PAFRQDADKP
+1074 
-1084 FRPRPF
+1084 
-1090 PDAPRDGDEAPQAR
+1090 
-1104 PAFRRDG
+1104 
-1111 QGDRPFRPRGDRFV
+1111 
-1125 SRDGEEG
+1125 
-1132 QRPFRP
+1132 
-1138 RRDDDGR
+1138 
-1145 SFRKDG
+1145 
-1151 FRPRNFHDRDGSEGQ
+1151 
-1166 DERKRRAPFP
+1166 
-1176 RFDDGQGGA
+1176 
-1185 PQRDFR
+1185 
-1191 RPERDGFRKPGFRQ
+1191 
-1205 DADKPFRKNAFRRDG
+1205 KNTFRRDG
-1220 KPAFGARRRDRGFDG
+1220 KPAFGSRRRNRGFDG

>member
-14 ADAGISTTDAAP
+14 ADTDISTTDAAP
-26 RPFRPHP
+26 RPFRPRP
-33 ATGTQPAGRPRFL
+33 ATGTQPADRPRFQ
-46 RGERNESPFRDD
+46 REERNEFSSRDD

-63 DRPRDGRRPAGDF
+63 DRPRDGRRPAGAF
-76 PRAGRPAERRDAR
+76 PRAGRPADRRDAR
-89 PGSRPRNEAL
+89 PGSRSRNEAF

-302 WLARV
+302 WLAKV

-374 RPLTTEEMDQIY
+374 RPLTTEEMDKIY
-386 ALPYARSAHPR
+386 ALPYARAAHPR

-435 SSRSQGS
+435 SSRSQES

-477 LDDATAAK
+477 LDDATSAK

-629 QQRHWSPQ
+629 QERHWSPQ

-670 DADRLRQHRILMPD
+670 DADRLRQHCILMPD
-684 FGRMPEHG
+684 FGRMPERG
-692 SHAGTEDAGEG
+692 GHADAEDAGEG
-703 HPRGPRRENTTERW
+703 HHREPRRENTTERW

-739 DRKPPFSAAA
+739 DRKPPFPRFDDERESAPRRDFRHPDRDGFRKPGFRQDVDKPFRPRPFPDAA
-749 ADDDGQPFRKE
+749 RDGDEAPQARPSFRRDAQDERPFRPRGDRFVDRDGEEGRRPLRPRRDDDGQPFRKE
-760 GFRPRNFHDRD
+760 DGFRPRRFNDRD
-771 GSEGQ
+771 GNEGQ
-776 DERKRRAPFARFND
+776 DAWKRPRPFARFDD
-790 EREGA
+790 EQDEA

-811 AFRQDADKPFR
+811 GFRQDADKPFR

-837 QTRPSFRRDGQDERP
+837 QARPSFRRDGQDERP

-860 VNRDGEEGQRPFRP
+860 VDRDGEEGRRPLRP
-874 RPVPAA
+874 RRD
-880 AAGDDGQPFRKE
+880 DDGQPFRKE
-892 GLRPRRFHDRDGH
+892 DGFRPRRFNDRDGN
-905 EGQDG
+905 EGQDA
-910 WKRPRSFARFD
+910 WKRPRPFARFD
-921 DEREGAPRRDF
+921 DEQDEAPRRDF
-932 RRPDRDGFRKPSFRQ
+932 RRPDRDGFRKPGFRQ

-965 GEAPQDRPAFRRDGQ
+965 DEAPQARPSFRRDGQ
-980 DERPFRPRGDRF
+980 DERPFRPR
-992 MDRDGEE
+992 RDDE
-999 GQRPFRPRPVPAAAA
+999 GR
-1014 DDDGQPFRKDGFRP
+1014 PFRKDGFRP
-1028 RRFHD
+1028 RRFND
-1033 RDGHEGQDGWKRPR
+1033 RDGNEGQDG
-1047 SLARFDN
+1047 
-1054 EQDEA
+1054 Q
-1059 PRRDFR
+1059 
-1065 RPERDGFRK
+1065 
-1074 PAFRQDADKP
+1074 
-1084 FRPRPF
+1084 
-1090 PDAPRDGDEAPQAR
+1090 
-1104 PAFRRDG
+1104 
-1111 QGDRPFRPRGDRFV
+1111 
-1125 SRDGEEG
+1125 
-1132 QRPFRP
+1132 
-1138 RRDDDGR
+1138 
-1145 SFRKDG
+1145 
-1151 FRPRNFHDRDGSEGQ
+1151 
-1166 DERKRRAPFP
+1166 KRRAPFP
-1176 RFDDGQGGA
+1176 RFDDEREGA
-1185 PQRDFR
+1185 PRRDFR

-1205 DADKPFRKNAFRRDG
+1205 DADKPFHKNTFRRDG
-1220 KPAFGARRRDRGFDG
+1220 KPAFGSRRRDRGFDG

>member
-14 ADAGISTTDAAP
+14 ADTDISTTDAAP
-26 RPFRPHP
+26 RPFRPRP
-33 ATGTQPAGRPRFL
+33 LTGTQPADRPRFQ
-46 RGERNESPFRDD
+46 RGERNEFSSRDD

-76 PRAGRPAERRDAR
+76 PRAGRPADRRDAR
-89 PGSRPRNEAL
+89 PGSRQRNEAF

-302 WLARV
+302 WLAKV

-374 RPLTTEEMDQIY
+374 RPLTTEEMDKIY
-386 ALPYARSAHPR
+386 SLPYARAAHPR

-435 SSRSQGS
+435 SSRSQES

-477 LDDATAAK
+477 LDDAMSAK

-629 QQRHWSPQ
+629 QERHWSPQ

-684 FGRMPEHG
+684 FGRMPERG
-692 SHAGTEDAGEG
+692 AHADAEDAGEG
-703 HPRGPRRENTTERW
+703 HRREPRRENTTERW

-739 DRKPPFSAAA
+739 DRKPPFARF
-749 ADDDGQPFRKE
+749 DGERDEAPRRDFRRLDRDGFRKP
-760 GFRPRNFHDRD
+760 GFRQDADKPFRPR
-771 GSEGQ
+771 
-776 DERKRRAPFARFND
+776 PFARFDD
-790 EREGA
+790 EQDEA

-811 AFRQDADKPFR
+811 GFRQDADKPFR

-837 QTRPSFRRDGQDERP
+837 QARPAFRRDGQGERP

-860 VNRDGEEGQRPFRP
+860 VDREGEEGQRPFRP
-874 RPVPAA
+874 RR
-880 AAGDDGQPFRKE
+880 DDDDRSFRKD
-892 GLRPRRFHDRDGH
+892 GFRPRNFHDRDGS
-905 EGQDG
+905 EGQDA
-910 WKRPRSFARFD
+910 WKRPRPFARFD
-921 DEREGAPRRDF
+921 DEQDEAPRRDF
-932 RRPDRDGFRKPSFRQ
+932 RRPERDGFRKPGFRQ

-965 GEAPQDRPAFRRDGQ
+965 DEAPQARPSFRRDGQ
-980 DERPFRPRGDRF
+980 NERPFRPRGDRF
-992 MDRDGEE
+992 VDREGEE
-999 GQRPFRPRPVPAAAA
+999 GGRPF
-1014 DDDGQPFRKDGFRP
+1014 
-1028 RRFHD
+1028 
-1033 RDGHEGQDGWKRPR
+1033 
-1047 SLARFDN
+1047 L
-1054 EQDEA
+1054 
-1059 PRRDFR
+1059 
-1065 RPERDGFRK
+1065 
-1074 PAFRQDADKP
+1074 
-1084 FRPRPF
+1084 
-1090 PDAPRDGDEAPQAR
+1090 
-1104 PAFRRDG
+1104 
-1111 QGDRPFRPRGDRFV
+1111 
-1125 SRDGEEG
+1125 
-1132 QRPFRP
+1132 P

-1151 FRPRNFHDRDGSEGQ
+1151 FRPRNFHDRGGNEGQ
-1166 DERKRRAPFP
+1166 DGQKRRAPFP
-1176 RFDDGQGGA
+1176 RFDDEQDGA
-1185 PQRDFR
+1185 PRRDFR

-1205 DADKPFRKNAFRRDG
+1205 DADKPFRKNTFRRDG

>member
-14 ADAGISTTDAAP
+14 ADTDISTTDAAP
-26 RPFRPHP
+26 RPFRPRP
-33 ATGTQPAGRPRFL
+33 ATGTQPADRPRFQ
-46 RGERNESPFRDD
+46 REERNEFSSRDD

-63 DRPRDGRRPAGDF
+63 DRPRDGRRPAGAF
-76 PRAGRPAERRDAR
+76 PRAGRPADRRDAR
-89 PGSRPRNEAL
+89 PGSRSRNEAF

-302 WLARV
+302 WLAKV
-307 DENNVPVDL
+307 DGNNVPVDL

-374 RPLTTEEMDQIY
+374 RPLTTEEMDKIY
-386 ALPYARSAHPR
+386 ALPYARAAHPR

-435 SSRSQGS
+435 SSRSQES

-477 LDDATAAK
+477 LDDATSAK

-629 QQRHWSPQ
+629 QERHWSPQ

-684 FGRMPEHG
+684 FGRMPERG
-692 SHAGTEDAGEG
+692 GHADAEDAGEG
-703 HPRGPRRENTTERW
+703 HHREPRRENTTERW

-739 DRKPPFSAAA
+739 DRKPPFPRFDDERESAPRRDFRHPDRDGFRKPGFRQDVDKPFPDAA
-749 ADDDGQPFRKE
+749 RDGDEAPQARPSFRRDGQDERPFRPRGDRFVDREGEEGRRPFRPRRDDEGQPFRKD
-760 GFRPRNFHDRD
+760 GFRPRRFNDRD

-776 DERKRRAPFARFND
+776 DAWKRPRPFARFDD
-790 EREGA
+790 EQEGA

-811 AFRQDADKPFR
+811 GFPQDADKPFR

-837 QTRPSFRRDGQDERP
+837 QARPSFRRDGQDERPFRPRGDRFVDREGEEGRRPFRPRRDDEGQPFRKDGFRPRRFNDRDGSEGQDAWKRPRPFARFDDEQEGAPRRDFRRPDRDGFRKPGFPQDADKPFRPRPFPDAARDGDEAPQARPSFRRDGQDERP

-860 VNRDGEEGQRPFRP
+860 VNRDGEEARRPFRP
-874 RPVPAA
+874 RR
-880 AAGDDGQPFRKE
+880 DDEGQPFRKD
-892 GLRPRRFHDRDGH
+892 GFRPRRFNDRDGN

-910 WKRPRSFARFD
+910 QKRRAPFPRFD

-932 RRPDRDGFRKPSFRQ
+932 RRP
-947 DADKPFRP
+947 
-955 RPFPDAARDG
+955 
-965 GEAPQDRPAFRRDGQ
+965 
-980 DERPFRPRGDRF
+980 
-992 MDRDGEE
+992 
-999 GQRPFRPRPVPAAAA
+999 
-1014 DDDGQPFRKDGFRP
+1014 
-1028 RRFHD
+1028 
-1033 RDGHEGQDGWKRPR
+1033 
-1047 SLARFDN
+1047 
-1054 EQDEA
+1054 
-1059 PRRDFR
+1059 
-1065 RPERDGFRK
+1065 ERDGF
-1074 PAFRQDADKP
+1074 
-1084 FRPRPF
+1084 
-1090 PDAPRDGDEAPQAR
+1090 G
-1104 PAFRRDG
+1104 
-1111 QGDRPFRPRGDRFV
+1111 
-1125 SRDGEEG
+1125 
-1132 QRPFRP
+1132 
-1138 RRDDDGR
+1138 
-1145 SFRKDG
+1145 
-1151 FRPRNFHDRDGSEGQ
+1151 
-1166 DERKRRAPFP
+1166 
-1176 RFDDGQGGA
+1176 
-1185 PQRDFR
+1185 
-1191 RPERDGFRKPGFRQ
+1191 KPGFRQ
-1205 DADKPFRKNAFRRDG
+1205 DADKPFRKNSFRRDG
-1220 KPAFGARRRDRGFDG
+1220 KPAFGSRRRDRGFDG

>member
-1 MPFFPKPRRRPAP
+1 M
-14 ADAGISTTDAAP
+14 
-26 RPFRPHP
+26 
-33 ATGTQPAGRPRFL
+33 
-46 RGERNESPFRDD
+46 N
-58 RPRRE
+58 
-63 DRPRDGRRPAGDF
+63 
-76 PRAGRPAERRDAR
+76 
-89 PGSRPRNEAL
+89 
-99 QDPWVDG
+99 
-106 QPRFLPMSRAE
+106 RAE

-302 WLARV
+302 WLAKV

-374 RPLTTEEMDQIY
+374 RPLTTEEMDKIY
-386 ALPYARSAHPR
+386 ALPYARAAHPR

-435 SSRSQGS
+435 SSRSQES

-477 LDDATAAK
+477 LDDATSAK

-629 QQRHWSPQ
+629 QERHWSPQ

-684 FGRMPEHG
+684 FGRMPERG
-692 SHAGTEDAGEG
+692 GHADAEDAGEG
-703 HPRGPRRENTTERW
+703 HHREPRRENTTERW

-739 DRKPPFSAAA
+739 DRKPPF
-749 ADDDGQPFRKE
+749 
-760 GFRPRNFHDRD
+760 PRFD
-771 GSEGQ
+771 
-776 DERKRRAPFARFND
+776 D
-790 EREGA
+790 ERESA
-795 PRRDFRRP
+795 PRRDFRHP

-811 AFRQDADKPFR
+811 GFRQDVDKPFR

-837 QTRPSFRRDGQDERP
+837 QARPSFRRDGQDERP

-860 VNRDGEEGQRPFRP
+860 VDREGEEGRRPFRP
-874 RPVPAA
+874 R
-880 AAGDDGQPFRKE
+880 GDRFVDRDGEEARRPFRPRRDDEGQPFRKD
-892 GLRPRRFHDRDGH
+892 GFRPRRFNDRDGS
-905 EGQDG
+905 EGQDA
-910 WKRPRSFARFD
+910 WKRPRPFARFD
-921 DEREGAPRRDF
+921 DEQDEAPRRDF
-932 RRPDRDGFRKPSFRQ
+932 RRPDRDGFRKPGFRQ

-955 RPFPDAARDG
+955 RPFPDAAHDG
-965 GEAPQDRPAFRRDGQ
+965 DEAPQARPSFRRDGQ

-992 MDRDGEE
+992 VDRDGEE
-999 GQRPFRPRPVPAAAA
+999 ARRPFRPRR
-1014 DDDGQPFRKDGFRP
+1014 DDEGRPFRKDGFRP
-1028 RRFHD
+1028 RRFND
-1033 RDGHEGQDGWKRPR
+1033 RDGNEGQDG
-1047 SLARFDN
+1047 
-1054 EQDEA
+1054 Q
-1059 PRRDFR
+1059 
-1065 RPERDGFRK
+1065 
-1074 PAFRQDADKP
+1074 
-1084 FRPRPF
+1084 
-1090 PDAPRDGDEAPQAR
+1090 
-1104 PAFRRDG
+1104 
-1111 QGDRPFRPRGDRFV
+1111 
-1125 SRDGEEG
+1125 
-1132 QRPFRP
+1132 
-1138 RRDDDGR
+1138 
-1145 SFRKDG
+1145 
-1151 FRPRNFHDRDGSEGQ
+1151 
-1166 DERKRRAPFP
+1166 KRRAPFP
-1176 RFDDGQGGA
+1176 RFDDEREGA
-1185 PQRDFR
+1185 PRRDFR

-1205 DADKPFRKNAFRRDG
+1205 DADKPFHKNTFRRDG
-1220 KPAFGARRRDRGFDG
+1220 KPAFGSRRRDRGFDG